1 MDKEWN
7 LTHIYPTQEDFEKD
21 LDYAQKVILPGIA
34 SLEGKLSEE
43 SQLRKYFD
51 FQRKA
56 TEVFNHLARFA
67 SRRSDLDKKNV
78 KNLADEAK
86 VENLF
91 HDFGSADSYSTPEIL
106 SLGKEKRD
114 NFFEKHPE
122 YKDFDFQVDKI
133 FRGEKFT
140 LPARQ
145 ERLLSYFAPL
155 EGRGAN
161 LYSQLSVGDYTPKKV
176 TLSNGKEVE
185 VNRSNWTS
193 LEGSL
198 ENQEDRKNVFLSLY
212 SWYNEHKNTYGEIY
226 NSVVQSELS
235 ERKARGY
242 SSILQE
248 HLYHNKIDESVFHN
262 LVEAANENA
271 EPLHK
276 YYEIRRKHFGL
287 EHHRSYDRFLSL
299 AKSEKKYTYEEAKSI
314 FFDSIKDYPS
324 DYQKKA
330 HEVLEEGYVD
340 VYPRNGKRTGG
351 YSSGSANVHPY
362 ILLNFNG
369 DLEDVFTLAHEAG
382 HSVHTRYSEEA
393 QPIVKQDYTIFV
405 AEIASTFNEHNL
417 LDYFRKNGTL
427 SKNDKIAL
435 LQKSIDEIVSTFYRQ
450 TLFAQYEYEISQKAE
465 KGEPINYQLL
475 SDERTKL
482 YKAYYGIDITKEE
495 LKPLVWAYIP
505 HLFYTPFYVYQYAT
519 SFTASRLIYQNF
531 RSGKK
536 DAFEN
541 YLKRLKS
548 GNSRYP
554 IDEVKLAGVD
564 LTKKEAFK
572 AVTGRRKEL
581 VDELESL
588 LEEEK

>member
-1 MDKEWN
+1 MDKVWN
-7 LTHIYPTQEDFEKD
+7 LTHIYKTQEDFEKD
-21 LDYAQKVILPGIA
+21 LDYAKKVILPGITE
-34 SLEGKLSEE
+34 LEGKLKNEE
-43 SQLRKYFD
+43 DLVKYFD
-51 FQRKA
+51 LERKA
-56 TEVFNHLARFA
+56 NEVLNHLGRFA
-67 SRRSDLDKKNV
+67 SRRSDLDKKDV
-78 KNLADEAK
+78 KNLSDLAK
-86 VENLF
+86 IDNLF
-91 HDFGSADSYSTPEIL
+91 NDFGSADSYSTPEIL
-106 SLGKEKRD
+106 SLGKEHREK
-114 NFFEKHPE
+114 FFINHPE
-122 YKDFDFQVDKI
+122 YKDFDFQVEKI

-140 LPARQ
+140 LPAVE
-145 ERLLSYFAPL
+145 ERLLSYYAPL
-155 EGRGAN
+155 EGSGSS
-161 LYSQLSVGDYTPKKV
+161 LYSQLSVGDYTPKKI
-176 TLSNGKEVE
+176 TLSSGKEVE

-198 ENQEDRKNVFLSLY
+198 ENPEDRKKVFLSLY

-276 YYEIRRKHFGL
+276 YYEIRRKYFGL
-287 EHHRSYDRFLSL
+287 DHHRSYDRFLSL
-299 AKSEKKYTYEEAKSI
+299 AKSEKKYTYEEAKEI
-314 FFDSIKDYPS
+314 FFDSIKDYPE

-330 HEVLEEGYVD
+330 QDVLAEGYVD
-340 VYPRNGKRTGG
+340 VYPRSGKRTGG

-382 HSVHTRYSEEA
+382 HSVHTLYSEEA
-393 QPIVKQDYTIFV
+393 QPLVKQDYTIFV

-417 LDYFRKNGTL
+417 LDYFRKSKSL

-435 LQKSIDEIVSTFYRQ
+435 LQKSIDQIVSTFYRQ

-465 KGEPINYQLL
+465 KGEPINYQVL

-482 YKAYYGIDITKEE
+482 YKAYYGIDITEEE

-519 SFTASRLIYQNF
+519 SFTASMLIYKNF
-531 RSGKK
+531 RSGPK
-536 DAFEN
+536 DAFNN
-541 YLKRLKS
+541 YLKMLKS
-548 GNSRYP
+548 GGSRYP

-564 LTKKEAFK
+564 LTKKEAFS

-581 VDELESL
+581 VEELDKL
-588 LEEEK
+588 LNE

>member
-1 MDKEWN
+1 MDKVWN
-7 LTHIYPTQEDFEKD
+7 LTHIYKTQEDFEKD
-21 LDYAQKVILPGIA
+21 LDYAKKVILPGITE
-34 SLEGKLSEE
+34 LEGKLKNEE
-43 SQLRKYFD
+43 DLVKYFD
-51 FQRKA
+51 LERKA
-56 TEVFNHLARFA
+56 SEVLNHLGRFA
-67 SRRSDLDKKNV
+67 SRRSDLDKKDV
-78 KNLADEAK
+78 KNLSDLAK
-86 VENLF
+86 IDNLF
-91 HDFGSADSYSTPEIL
+91 NDFGSADSYSTPEIL
-106 SLGKEKRD
+106 SLGKEHREK
-114 NFFEKHPE
+114 FFINHPE
-122 YKDFDFQVDKI
+122 YKDFDFQVEKI

-140 LPARQ
+140 LPAVE
-145 ERLLSYFAPL
+145 ERLLSYYAPL
-155 EGRGAN
+155 EGSGSS
-161 LYSQLSVGDYTPKKV
+161 LYSQLSVGDYTPKKI
-176 TLSNGKEVE
+176 TLSSGKEVE

-198 ENQEDRKNVFLSLY
+198 ENPEDRKKVFLSLY

-276 YYEIRRKHFGL
+276 YYEIRRKYFGL
-287 EHHRSYDRFLSL
+287 DHHRSYDRFLSL
-299 AKSEKKYTYEEAKSI
+299 AKSEKKYTYEEAKEI
-314 FFDSIKDYPS
+314 FFDSIKDYPE

-330 HEVLEEGYVD
+330 QDVLAEGYVD
-340 VYPRNGKRTGG
+340 VYPRSGKRTGG

-382 HSVHTRYSEEA
+382 HSVHTMYSEEA
-393 QPIVKQDYTIFV
+393 QPLVKQDYTIFV

-417 LDYFRKNGTL
+417 LDYFRKSKSL

-435 LQKSIDEIVSTFYRQ
+435 LQKSIDQIVSTFYRQ

-465 KGEPINYQLL
+465 RGEPINYQVL

-482 YKAYYGIDITKEE
+482 YKAYYGINITEEE

-519 SFTASRLIYQNF
+519 SFTASMLIYKNF
-531 RSGKK
+531 RSGTK
-536 DAFEN
+536 DAFDN
-541 YLKRLKS
+541 YLKMLKS
-548 GNSRYP
+548 GGSRYP

-564 LTKKEAFK
+564 LTKKEAFS

-581 VDELESL
+581 VEELDKL
-588 LEEEK
+588 LNE

>member
-1 MDKEWN
+1 MDKVWN
-7 LTHIYPTQEDFEKD
+7 LTHIYKTQEDFEKD
-21 LDYAQKVILPGIA
+21 LDYAKKVILPGITE
-34 SLEGKLSEE
+34 LEGKLKNEE
-43 SQLRKYFD
+43 DLVKYFD
-51 FQRKA
+51 LERKA
-56 TEVFNHLARFA
+56 NEVLNHLGRFA
-67 SRRSDLDKKNV
+67 SRRSDLDKKDV
-78 KNLADEAK
+78 KNLSDLAK
-86 VENLF
+86 IDNLF
-91 HDFGSADSYSTPEIL
+91 NDFGSADSYSTPEIL
-106 SLGKEKRD
+106 SLGKEHREK
-114 NFFEKHPE
+114 FFINHPE
-122 YKDFDFQVDKI
+122 YKDFDFQVEKI

-140 LPARQ
+140 LPAVE
-145 ERLLSYFAPL
+145 ERLLSYYAPL
-155 EGRGAN
+155 EGSGSS
-161 LYSQLSVGDYTPKKV
+161 LYSQLSVGDYTPKKI
-176 TLSNGKEVE
+176 TLSSGKEVE

-198 ENQEDRKNVFLSLY
+198 ENPEDRKKVFLSLY

-276 YYEIRRKHFGL
+276 YYEIRRKYFGL
-287 EHHRSYDRFLSL
+287 DHHRSYDRFLSL
-299 AKSEKKYTYEEAKSI
+299 AKSEKKYTYEEAKEI
-314 FFDSIKDYPS
+314 FFDSIKDYPE

-330 HEVLEEGYVD
+330 LDVLAEGYVD
-340 VYPRNGKRTGG
+340 VYPRSGKRTGG

-382 HSVHTRYSEEA
+382 HSVHTLYSEEA
-393 QPIVKQDYTIFV
+393 QPLVKQDYTIFV

-417 LDYFRKNGTL
+417 LDYFRKSKSL

-435 LQKSIDEIVSTFYRQ
+435 LQKSIDQIVSTFYRQ

-465 KGEPINYQLL
+465 RGEPINYQVL

-482 YKAYYGIDITKEE
+482 YKAYYGIDITEEE

-519 SFTASRLIYQNF
+519 SFTASMLIYKNF
-531 RSGKK
+531 RSGAK
-536 DAFEN
+536 DAFNN
-541 YLKRLKS
+541 YLKMLKS
-548 GNSRYP
+548 GGSRYP

-564 LTKKEAFK
+564 LTKKEAFS

-581 VDELESL
+581 VEELDKL
-588 LEEEK
+588 LNE

>member
-1 MDKEWN
+1 MDKVWN
-7 LTHIYPTQEDFEKD
+7 LTHIYKTQEDFEKD
-21 LDYAQKVILPGIA
+21 LDYAKKVILPGITE
-34 SLEGKLSEE
+34 LEGKLKNEE
-43 SQLRKYFD
+43 DLVKYFD
-51 FQRKA
+51 LERKA
-56 TEVFNHLARFA
+56 SEVLNHLGRFA
-67 SRRSDLDKKNV
+67 SRRSDLDKKDV
-78 KNLADEAK
+78 KNLSDLAK
-86 VENLF
+86 IDNLF
-91 HDFGSADSYSTPEIL
+91 NDFGSADSYSTPEIL
-106 SLGKEKRD
+106 SLGKEHREK
-114 NFFEKHPE
+114 FFINHPE
-122 YKDFDFQVDKI
+122 YKDFDFQVEKI

-140 LPARQ
+140 LPAVE
-145 ERLLSYFAPL
+145 ERLLSYYAPL
-155 EGRGAN
+155 EGSGSS
-161 LYSQLSVGDYTPKKV
+161 LYSQLSVGDYTPKKI
-176 TLSNGKEVE
+176 TLSSGKEVE

-198 ENQEDRKNVFLSLY
+198 ENPEDRKKVFLSLY

-276 YYEIRRKHFGL
+276 YYEIRRKYFGL
-287 EHHRSYDRFLSL
+287 DHHRSYDRFLSL
-299 AKSEKKYTYEEAKSI
+299 AKSEKKYTYEEAKEI
-314 FFDSIKDYPS
+314 FFDSIKDYPE

-330 HEVLEEGYVD
+330 QDVLAEGYVD
-340 VYPRNGKRTGG
+340 VYPRSGKRTGG

-382 HSVHTRYSEEA
+382 HSVHTLYSEEA
-393 QPIVKQDYTIFV
+393 QPLVKQDYTIFV

-417 LDYFRKNGTL
+417 LDYFRKSKSL

-435 LQKSIDEIVSTFYRQ
+435 LQKSIDQIVSTFYRQ

-465 KGEPINYQLL
+465 RGEPINYQVL

-482 YKAYYGIDITKEE
+482 YKAYYGIDITEEE

-519 SFTASRLIYQNF
+519 SFTASMLIYKNF
-531 RSGKK
+531 RSGTK
-536 DAFEN
+536 DAFDN
-541 YLKRLKS
+541 YLKMLKS
-548 GNSRYP
+548 GGSRYP

-564 LTKKEAFK
+564 LTKKEAFS

-581 VDELESL
+581 VEELYKL
-588 LEEEK
+588 LNE

>member
-1 MDKEWN
+1 MDKVWN
-7 LTHIYPTQEDFEKD
+7 LTHIYKTQEDFEKD
-21 LDYAQKVILPGIA
+21 LDYAKKVILPGITE
-34 SLEGKLSEE
+34 LEGKLKNDED
-43 SQLRKYFD
+43 LVKYFD
-51 FQRKA
+51 LERKA
-56 TEVFNHLARFA
+56 NEVLNHLGRFA
-67 SRRSDLDKKNV
+67 SRRSDLDKKDV
-78 KNLADEAK
+78 KNLSDLAK
-86 VENLF
+86 IDNLF
-91 HDFGSADSYSTPEIL
+91 NDFGSADSYSTPEIL
-106 SLGKEKRD
+106 SLGKEHREK
-114 NFFEKHPE
+114 FFINHPE
-122 YKDFDFQVDKI
+122 YKDFDFQVEKI

-140 LPARQ
+140 LPAVE
-145 ERLLSYFAPL
+145 ERLLSYYAPL
-155 EGRGAN
+155 EGSGSS
-161 LYSQLSVGDYTPKKV
+161 LYSQLSVGDYTPKKI
-176 TLSNGKEVE
+176 TLSSGKEVE

-198 ENQEDRKNVFLSLY
+198 ENPEDRKKVFLRLY

-226 NSVVQSELS
+226 NSVVQGELS

-276 YYEIRRKHFGL
+276 YYEIRRKYFGL
-287 EHHRSYDRFLSL
+287 DHHRSYDRFLSL
-299 AKSEKKYTYEEAKSI
+299 AKSEKKYTYEEAKEI
-314 FFDSIKDYPS
+314 FFDSIKDYPE

-330 HEVLEEGYVD
+330 QDVLAEGYVD
-340 VYPRNGKRTGG
+340 VYPRSGKRTGG

-382 HSVHTRYSEEA
+382 HSVHTMYSEEA
-393 QPIVKQDYTIFV
+393 QPLVKQDYTIFV

-417 LDYFRKNGTL
+417 LDYFRKSKSL

-435 LQKSIDEIVSTFYRQ
+435 LQKSIDQIVSTFYRQ

-465 KGEPINYQLL
+465 KGEPINYQVL

-482 YKAYYGIDITKEE
+482 YKAYYGIDITEEE

-519 SFTASRLIYQNF
+519 SFTASMLIYKNF
-531 RSGKK
+531 RSGRK
-536 DAFEN
+536 DAFDN
-541 YLKRLKS
+541 YLKMLKS
-548 GNSRYP
+548 GGSRYP

-564 LTKKEAFK
+564 LTKKEAFS

-581 VDELESL
+581 VEELDKL
-588 LEEEK
+588 LNE

>member
-1 MDKEWN
+1 MDKIWN
-7 LTHIYPTQEDFEKD
+7 LTHIYKTQEDFEKD
-21 LDYAQKVILPGIA
+21 LDYAKKVILPGITE
-34 SLEGKLSEE
+34 LEGKLKNEE
-43 SQLRKYFD
+43 DLVKYFD
-51 FQRKA
+51 LERKA
-56 TEVFNHLARFA
+56 NEVLNHLGRFA
-67 SRRSDLDKKNV
+67 SRRSDLDKKDV
-78 KNLADEAK
+78 KNLSDLAK
-86 VENLF
+86 IDNLF
-91 HDFGSADSYSTPEIL
+91 NDFGSADSYSTPEIL
-106 SLGKEKRD
+106 SLGKEHREK
-114 NFFEKHPE
+114 FFINHPE
-122 YKDFDFQVDKI
+122 YKDFDFQVEKI

-140 LPARQ
+140 LPAVE
-145 ERLLSYFAPL
+145 ERLLSYYAPL
-155 EGRGAN
+155 EGSGSS
-161 LYSQLSVGDYTPKKV
+161 LYSQLSVGDYTPKKI
-176 TLSNGKEVE
+176 TLSSGKEVE

-198 ENQEDRKNVFLSLY
+198 ENPEDRKKVFLSLY

-276 YYEIRRKHFGL
+276 YYEIRRKYFGL
-287 EHHRSYDRFLSL
+287 DHHRSYDRFLSL
-299 AKSEKKYTYEEAKSI
+299 AKSEKKYTYEEAKEI
-314 FFDSIKDYPS
+314 FFDSIKDYPE

-330 HEVLEEGYVD
+330 QDVLAEGYVD
-340 VYPRNGKRTGG
+340 VYPRSGKRTGG

-382 HSVHTRYSEEA
+382 HSVHTLYSEEA
-393 QPIVKQDYTIFV
+393 QPLVKQDYTIFV

-417 LDYFRKNGTL
+417 LDYFRKSKSL

-435 LQKSIDEIVSTFYRQ
+435 LQKSIDQIVSTFYRQ

-465 KGEPINYQLL
+465 RGEPINYQVL

-482 YKAYYGIDITKEE
+482 YKAYYGIDITEEE

-519 SFTASRLIYQNF
+519 SFTASMLIYKNF
-531 RSGKK
+531 RSGTK
-536 DAFEN
+536 DAFDN
-541 YLKRLKS
+541 YLKMLKS
-548 GNSRYP
+548 GGSRYP

-564 LTKKEAFK
+564 LTKKEAFS

-581 VDELESL
+581 VEELDKL
-588 LEEEK
+588 LNE

>member
-1 MDKEWN
+1 MDKVWN
-7 LTHIYPTQEDFEKD
+7 LTHIYKTQEDFEKD
-21 LDYAQKVILPGIA
+21 LDYAKKVILPGITE
-34 SLEGKLSEE
+34 LEGKLKNEE
-43 SQLRKYFD
+43 DLVKYFD
-51 FQRKA
+51 LERKA
-56 TEVFNHLARFA
+56 NEVLNHLGRFA
-67 SRRSDLDKKNV
+67 SRRSDLDKKDV
-78 KNLADEAK
+78 KNLSDLAK
-86 VENLF
+86 IDNLF
-91 HDFGSADSYSTPEIL
+91 NDFGSADSYSTPEIL
-106 SLGKEKRD
+106 SLGKEHREK
-114 NFFEKHPE
+114 FFLNHPE
-122 YKDFDFQVDKI
+122 YKDFDFQVEKI

-140 LPARQ
+140 LPAVE
-145 ERLLSYFAPL
+145 ERLLSYYAPL
-155 EGRGAN
+155 EGSGSS
-161 LYSQLSVGDYTPKKV
+161 LYSRLSVGDYTPKKI
-176 TLSNGKEVE
+176 TLSSGKEVE

-198 ENQEDRKNVFLSLY
+198 ENPEDRKKVFLSLY

-276 YYEIRRKHFGL
+276 YYEIRRKYFGL
-287 EHHRSYDRFLSL
+287 DHHRSYDRFLSL
-299 AKSEKKYTYEEAKSI
+299 AKSEKKYTYEEAKEI
-314 FFDSIKDYPS
+314 FFDSIKDYPE

-330 HEVLEEGYVD
+330 QDVLAEGYVD
-340 VYPRNGKRTGG
+340 VYPRSGKRTGG

-382 HSVHTRYSEEA
+382 HSVHTLYSEEA
-393 QPIVKQDYTIFV
+393 QPLVKQDYTIFV

-417 LDYFRKNGTL
+417 LDYFRKSKSL

-435 LQKSIDEIVSTFYRQ
+435 LQKSIDQIVSTFYRQ

-465 KGEPINYQLL
+465 RGEPINYQVL

-482 YKAYYGIDITKEE
+482 YKAYYGIDITEEE

-519 SFTASRLIYQNF
+519 SFTASMLIYKNF
-531 RSGKK
+531 RSGTK
-536 DAFEN
+536 DAFDN
-541 YLKRLKS
+541 YLKMLKS
-548 GNSRYP
+548 GGSRYP

-564 LTKKEAFK
+564 LTKKEAFS

-581 VDELESL
+581 VEELDKL
-588 LEEEK
+588 LNE

>member
-1 MDKEWN
+1 MDKVWN
-7 LTHIYPTQEDFEKD
+7 LTHIYKTQEDFEKD
-21 LDYAQKVILPGIA
+21 LDYAKKVILPGITE
-34 SLEGKLSEE
+34 LEGKLKNEE
-43 SQLRKYFD
+43 DLVKYFD
-51 FQRKA
+51 LERKA
-56 TEVFNHLARFA
+56 NEVLNHLGRFA
-67 SRRSDLDKKNV
+67 SRRSDLDKKDV
-78 KNLADEAK
+78 KNLSDLAK
-86 VENLF
+86 IDNLF
-91 HDFGSADSYSTPEIL
+91 NDFGSADSYSTPEIL
-106 SLGKEKRD
+106 SLGKEHREK
-114 NFFEKHPE
+114 FFLNHPE
-122 YKDFDFQVDKI
+122 YKDFDFQVEKI

-140 LPARQ
+140 LPAIE
-145 ERLLSYFAPL
+145 ERLLSYYAPL
-155 EGRGAN
+155 EGSGSS
-161 LYSQLSVGDYTPKKV
+161 LYSQLSVGDYTPKKI
-176 TLSNGKEVE
+176 TLSSGKEVE

-198 ENQEDRKNVFLSLY
+198 ENPEDRKKVFLSLY

-276 YYEIRRKHFGL
+276 YYEIRRKYFGL
-287 EHHRSYDRFLSL
+287 DHHRSYDRFLSL
-299 AKSEKKYTYEEAKSI
+299 AKSEKKYTYEEAKEI
-314 FFDSIKDYPS
+314 FFDSIKDYPE

-330 HEVLEEGYVD
+330 QDVLAEGYVD
-340 VYPRNGKRTGG
+340 VYPRSGKRTGG

-382 HSVHTRYSEEA
+382 HSVHTLYSEEA
-393 QPIVKQDYTIFV
+393 QPLVKQDYTIFV

-417 LDYFRKNGTL
+417 LDYFRKSKSL

-435 LQKSIDEIVSTFYRQ
+435 LQKSIDQIVSTFYRQ

-465 KGEPINYQLL
+465 RGEPINYQVL

-482 YKAYYGIDITKEE
+482 YKAYYGIDITEEE

-519 SFTASRLIYQNF
+519 SFTASMLIYKNF
-531 RSGKK
+531 RSGTK
-536 DAFEN
+536 DAFDN
-541 YLKRLKS
+541 YLKMLKS
-548 GNSRYP
+548 GGSRYP

-564 LTKKEAFK
+564 LTKKEAFS

-581 VDELESL
+581 VEELDKL
-588 LEEEK
+588 LNE

>member
-1 MDKEWN
+1 MDKVWN
-7 LTHIYPTQEDFEKD
+7 LTHIYKTQEDFEKD
-21 LDYAQKVILPGIA
+21 LDYAKKVILPGITE
-34 SLEGKLSEE
+34 LEGKLKNEE
-43 SQLRKYFD
+43 DLVKYFD
-51 FQRKA
+51 LERKA
-56 TEVFNHLARFA
+56 NEVLNHLGRFA
-67 SRRSDLDKKNV
+67 SRRSDLDKKDV
-78 KNLADEAK
+78 KNLSDLAK
-86 VENLF
+86 IDNLF
-91 HDFGSADSYSTPEIL
+91 NDFGSADSYSTPEIL
-106 SLGKEKRD
+106 SLGKEHREK
-114 NFFEKHPE
+114 FFINHPE
-122 YKDFDFQVDKI
+122 YKDFDFQVEKI

-140 LPARQ
+140 LPAVE
-145 ERLLSYFAPL
+145 ERLLSYYAPL
-155 EGRGAN
+155 EGSGSS
-161 LYSQLSVGDYTPKKV
+161 LYSQLSVGDYTPKKI
-176 TLSNGKEVE
+176 TLSSGKEVE

-198 ENQEDRKNVFLSLY
+198 ENPEDRKKVFLSLY

-276 YYEIRRKHFGL
+276 YYEIRRKYFGL
-287 EHHRSYDRFLSL
+287 DHHRSYDRFLSL
-299 AKSEKKYTYEEAKSI
+299 AKSEKKYTYEEAKEI
-314 FFDSIKDYPS
+314 FFDSIKDYPE

-330 HEVLEEGYVD
+330 LDVLAEGYVD
-340 VYPRNGKRTGG
+340 VYPRSGKRTGG

-382 HSVHTRYSEEA
+382 HSVHTLYSEEA
-393 QPIVKQDYTIFV
+393 QPLVKQDYTIFV

-417 LDYFRKNGTL
+417 LDYFRKSKSL

-435 LQKSIDEIVSTFYRQ
+435 LQKSIDQIVSTFYRQ

-465 KGEPINYQLL
+465 RGEPINYQVL

-482 YKAYYGIDITKEE
+482 YKAYYGIDITEEE

-519 SFTASRLIYQNF
+519 SFTASMLIYKNF
-531 RSGKK
+531 RNGTK
-536 DAFEN
+536 DAFDN
-541 YLKRLKS
+541 YLKMLKS
-548 GNSRYP
+548 GGSRYP

-564 LTKKEAFK
+564 LTKKEAFS

-581 VDELESL
+581 VEELDKL
-588 LEEEK
+588 LNE

>member
-1 MDKEWN
+1 MDKVWN
-7 LTHIYPTQEDFEKD
+7 LTHIYKTQEDFEKD
-21 LDYAQKVILPGIA
+21 LDYAKKVILPGITE
-34 SLEGKLSEE
+34 LEGKLKNEE
-43 SQLRKYFD
+43 DLVKYFD
-51 FQRKA
+51 LERKA
-56 TEVFNHLARFA
+56 NEVLNHLGRFA

-78 KNLADEAK
+78 KNLSDLAK
-86 VENLF
+86 IDNLF
-91 HDFGSADSYSTPEIL
+91 NDFGSADSYSTPEIL
-106 SLGKEKRD
+106 SLGKEHREK
-114 NFFEKHPE
+114 FFINHPE
-122 YKDFDFQVDKI
+122 YKDFDFQVEKI

-140 LPARQ
+140 LPAVE
-145 ERLLSYFAPL
+145 ERLLSYYAPL
-155 EGRGAN
+155 EGSGSS
-161 LYSQLSVGDYTPKKV
+161 LYSQLSVGDYTPKKI
-176 TLSNGKEVE
+176 TLSSGKEVE

-198 ENQEDRKNVFLSLY
+198 ENPEDRKKVFLSLY

-276 YYEIRRKHFGL
+276 YYEIRRKYFGL
-287 EHHRSYDRFLSL
+287 DHHRSYDCFLSL
-299 AKSEKKYTYEEAKSI
+299 AKSEKKYTYEEAKEI
-314 FFDSIKDYPS
+314 FFDSIKDYPE

-330 HEVLEEGYVD
+330 QDVLAEGYVD
-340 VYPRNGKRTGG
+340 VYPRSGKRTGG

-382 HSVHTRYSEEA
+382 HSVHTMYSEEA
-393 QPIVKQDYTIFV
+393 QPLVKQDYTIFV

-417 LDYFRKNGTL
+417 LDYFRKSKSL

-435 LQKSIDEIVSTFYRQ
+435 LQKSIDQIVSTFYRQ

-465 KGEPINYQLL
+465 RGEPINYQVL

-482 YKAYYGIDITKEE
+482 YKAYYGIDITEEE

-519 SFTASRLIYQNF
+519 SFTASMLIYKNF
-531 RSGKK
+531 RSGTK
-536 DAFEN
+536 DAFDN
-541 YLKRLKS
+541 YLKMLKS
-548 GNSRYP
+548 GGSRYP

-564 LTKKEAFK
+564 LTKKEAFS

-581 VDELESL
+581 VEELDKL
-588 LEEEK
+588 LNE

>member
-1 MDKEWN
+1 MDKVWN
-7 LTHIYPTQEDFEKD
+7 LTHIYKTQEDFEKD
-21 LDYAQKVILPGIA
+21 LDYAKKVILPGITE
-34 SLEGKLSEE
+34 LEGKLKNEE
-43 SQLRKYFD
+43 DLVKYFD
-51 FQRKA
+51 LERKA
-56 TEVFNHLARFA
+56 NEVLNHLGRFA
-67 SRRSDLDKKNV
+67 SRRSDLDKKDV
-78 KNLADEAK
+78 KNLSDLAK
-86 VENLF
+86 IDNLF
-91 HDFGSADSYSTPEIL
+91 NDFGSADSYSTPEIL
-106 SLGKEKRD
+106 SLGKEHREK
-114 NFFEKHPE
+114 FFINHPE
-122 YKDFDFQVDKI
+122 YKDFDFQVEKI

-140 LPARQ
+140 LPAVE
-145 ERLLSYFAPL
+145 ERLLSYYAPL
-155 EGRGAN
+155 EGSGSS
-161 LYSQLSVGDYTPKKV
+161 LYSQLSVGDYTPKKI
-176 TLSNGKEVE
+176 TLSSGKEVE

-198 ENQEDRKNVFLSLY
+198 ENPEDRKKVFLSLD

-276 YYEIRRKHFGL
+276 YYEIRRKYFGL
-287 EHHRSYDRFLSL
+287 DHHRSYDRFLSL
-299 AKSEKKYTYEEAKSI
+299 AKSEKKYTYEEAKEI
-314 FFDSIKDYPS
+314 FFDSIKDYPE

-330 HEVLEEGYVD
+330 QDVLAEGYVD
-340 VYPRNGKRTGG
+340 VYPRSGKRTGG

-382 HSVHTRYSEEA
+382 HSVHTLYSEEA
-393 QPIVKQDYTIFV
+393 QPLVKQDYTIFV

-417 LDYFRKNGTL
+417 LDYFRKSKSL

-435 LQKSIDEIVSTFYRQ
+435 LQKSIDQIVSTFYRQ

-465 KGEPINYQLL
+465 RGEPINYQVL

-482 YKAYYGIDITKEE
+482 YKAYYGIDITEEE

-519 SFTASRLIYQNF
+519 SFTASMLIYKNF
-531 RSGKK
+531 RSGTK
-536 DAFEN
+536 DAFDN
-541 YLKRLKS
+541 YLKMLKS
-548 GNSRYP
+548 GGSRYP

-564 LTKKEAFK
+564 LTKKEAFS

-581 VDELESL
+581 VEELDKL
-588 LEEEK
+588 LNE

>member
-1 MDKEWN
+1 MDKVWN
-7 LTHIYPTQEDFEKD
+7 LTHIYKTQEDFEKD
-21 LDYAQKVILPGIA
+21 LDYAKKVILPGITE
-34 SLEGKLSEE
+34 LEGKLKNEE
-43 SQLRKYFD
+43 DLVKYFD
-51 FQRKA
+51 LERKA
-56 TEVFNHLARFA
+56 NEVLNHLGRFA

-78 KNLADEAK
+78 KNLSDLAK
-86 VENLF
+86 IDNLF
-91 HDFGSADSYSTPEIL
+91 NDFGSADSYSTPEIL
-106 SLGKEKRD
+106 SLGKEHREK
-114 NFFEKHPE
+114 FFINHPE
-122 YKDFDFQVDKI
+122 YKDFDFQVEKI

-140 LPARQ
+140 LPAVE
-145 ERLLSYFAPL
+145 ERLLSYYAPL
-155 EGRGAN
+155 EGSGSS
-161 LYSQLSVGDYTPKKV
+161 LYSQLSVGDYTPKKI
-176 TLSNGKEVE
+176 TLSSGKEVE

-198 ENQEDRKNVFLSLY
+198 ENPEDRKKVFLSLY

-276 YYEIRRKHFGL
+276 YYEIRRKYFGL
-287 EHHRSYDRFLSL
+287 DHHRSYDRFLSL
-299 AKSEKKYTYEEAKSI
+299 AKSEKKYTYEEAKEI
-314 FFDSIKDYPS
+314 FFDSIKDYPE

-330 HEVLEEGYVD
+330 QDVLAEGYVD
-340 VYPRNGKRTGG
+340 VYPRSGKRTGG

-382 HSVHTRYSEEA
+382 HSVHTMYSEEA
-393 QPIVKQDYTIFV
+393 QPLVKQDYTIFV

-417 LDYFRKNGTL
+417 LDYFRKSKSL

-435 LQKSIDEIVSTFYRQ
+435 LQKSIDQIVSTFYRQ

-465 KGEPINYQLL
+465 RGEPINYQVL

-482 YKAYYGIDITKEE
+482 YKAYYGIDITEEE

-519 SFTASRLIYQNF
+519 SFTASMLIYKNF
-531 RSGKK
+531 RSGTK
-536 DAFEN
+536 DAFGN
-541 YLKRLKS
+541 YLKMLKS
-548 GNSRYP
+548 GGSRYP

-564 LTKKEAFK
+564 LTKKEAFS

-581 VDELESL
+581 VEELDKL
-588 LEEEK
+588 LNE

>member
-1 MDKEWN
+1 MDKVWN
-7 LTHIYPTQEDFEKD
+7 LTHIYKTQEDFEKD
-21 LDYAQKVILPGIA
+21 LDYAKKVILPGITE
-34 SLEGKLSEE
+34 LEGKLKNEE
-43 SQLRKYFD
+43 DLVKYFD
-51 FQRKA
+51 LERKA
-56 TEVFNHLARFA
+56 SEVLNHLGRFA
-67 SRRSDLDKKNV
+67 SRRSDLDKKDV
-78 KNLADEAK
+78 KNLSDLAK
-86 VENLF
+86 IDNLF
-91 HDFGSADSYSTPEIL
+91 NDFGSADSYSTPEIL
-106 SLGKEKRD
+106 SLGKEHREK
-114 NFFEKHPE
+114 FFINHPE
-122 YKDFDFQVDKI
+122 YKDFDFQVEKI

-140 LPARQ
+140 LPAVE
-145 ERLLSYFAPL
+145 ERLLSYYAPL
-155 EGRGAN
+155 EGSGSS
-161 LYSQLSVGDYTPKKV
+161 LYSQLSVGDYTPKKI
-176 TLSNGKEVE
+176 TLSSGKEVE

-198 ENQEDRKNVFLSLY
+198 ENPEDRKKVFLSLY

-276 YYEIRRKHFGL
+276 YYEIRRKYFGL
-287 EHHRSYDRFLSL
+287 DHHRSYDRFLSL
-299 AKSEKKYTYEEAKSI
+299 AKSEKKYTYEEAKEI
-314 FFDSIKDYPS
+314 FFDSIKDYPE

-330 HEVLEEGYVD
+330 QDVLAEGYVD
-340 VYPRNGKRTGG
+340 VYPRSGKRTGG

-382 HSVHTRYSEEA
+382 HSVHTMYSEEA
-393 QPIVKQDYTIFV
+393 QPLVKQDYTIFV

-417 LDYFRKNGTL
+417 LDYFRKSKSL

-435 LQKSIDEIVSTFYRQ
+435 LQKSIDQIVSTFYRQ

-465 KGEPINYQLL
+465 RGEPINYQVL
-475 SDERTKL
+475 SDERAKL
-482 YKAYYGIDITKEE
+482 YKAYYGIDITEEE

-519 SFTASRLIYQNF
+519 SFTASMLIYKNF
-531 RSGKK
+531 RSGAK
-536 DAFEN
+536 DAFDN
-541 YLKRLKS
+541 YLKMLKS
-548 GNSRYP
+548 GGSRYP
-554 IDEVKLAGVD
+554 IDEAKLAGVD
-564 LTKKEAFK
+564 LTKKEAFS

-581 VDELESL
+581 VEELDKL
-588 LEEEK
+588 LNE

>member
-1 MDKEWN
+1 MDKVWN
-7 LTHIYPTQEDFEKD
+7 LTHIYKTQEDFEKD
-21 LDYAQKVILPGIA
+21 LDYAKKVILPGITE
-34 SLEGKLSEE
+34 LEGKLKNEE
-43 SQLRKYFD
+43 DLVKYFD
-51 FQRKA
+51 LERKA
-56 TEVFNHLARFA
+56 NEVLNHLGRFA

-78 KNLADEAK
+78 KNLSDLAK
-86 VENLF
+86 IDNLF
-91 HDFGSADSYSTPEIL
+91 NDFGSADSYSTPEIL
-106 SLGKEKRD
+106 SLGKEHREK
-114 NFFEKHPE
+114 FFINHPE
-122 YKDFDFQVDKI
+122 YKDFDFQVEKI

-140 LPARQ
+140 LPAVE
-145 ERLLSYFAPL
+145 ERLLSYYAPL
-155 EGRGAN
+155 EGSGSS
-161 LYSQLSVGDYTPKKV
+161 LYSQLSVGDYTPKKI
-176 TLSNGKEVE
+176 TLSSGKEVE

-198 ENQEDRKNVFLSLY
+198 ENPEDRKKVFLSLY

-276 YYEIRRKHFGL
+276 YYEIRRKYFGL
-287 EHHRSYDRFLSL
+287 DHHRSYDRFLSL
-299 AKSEKKYTYEEAKSI
+299 AKSEKKYTYEEAKEI
-314 FFDSIKDYPS
+314 FFDSIKDYPE

-330 HEVLEEGYVD
+330 QDVLAEGYVD
-340 VYPRNGKRTGG
+340 VYPRSGKRTGG

-382 HSVHTRYSEEA
+382 HSVHTMYSEEA
-393 QPIVKQDYTIFV
+393 QPLVKQDYTIFV

-417 LDYFRKNGTL
+417 LDYFRKSKSL

-435 LQKSIDEIVSTFYRQ
+435 LQKSIDQIVSTFYRQ

-465 KGEPINYQLL
+465 RGEPINYQVL

-482 YKAYYGIDITKEE
+482 YKAYYGIDITEEE

-519 SFTASRLIYQNF
+519 SFTASMLIYKNF
-531 RSGKK
+531 RSGTK
-536 DAFEN
+536 DAFDN
-541 YLKRLKS
+541 YLKMLKS
-548 GNSRYP
+548 GGSRYP

-564 LTKKEAFK
+564 LTKKEAFS

-581 VDELESL
+581 VEELDKL
-588 LEEEK
+588 LNK

>member
-1 MDKEWN
+1 MDKVWN
-7 LTHIYPTQEDFEKD
+7 LTHIYKTQEDFEKD
-21 LDYAQKVILPGIA
+21 LDYAKKVILPGITE
-34 SLEGKLSEE
+34 LEGKLKNEE
-43 SQLRKYFD
+43 DLVKYFD
-51 FQRKA
+51 LERKA
-56 TEVFNHLARFA
+56 NEVLNHLGRFA
-67 SRRSDLDKKNV
+67 SRRSDLDKKDV
-78 KNLADEAK
+78 KNLSDLAK
-86 VENLF
+86 IDNLF
-91 HDFGSADSYSTPEIL
+91 NDFGSADSYSTPEIL
-106 SLGKEKRD
+106 SLGKEHREK
-114 NFFEKHPE
+114 FFINHPE
-122 YKDFDFQVDKI
+122 YKDFDFQVEKI

-140 LPARQ
+140 LPAVE
-145 ERLLSYFAPL
+145 ERLLSYYAPL
-155 EGRGAN
+155 EGSGSS
-161 LYSQLSVGDYTPKKV
+161 LYSQLSVGDYTPKKI
-176 TLSNGKEVE
+176 TLSSGKEVE

-198 ENQEDRKNVFLSLY
+198 ENPEDRKKVFLSLY

-276 YYEIRRKHFGL
+276 YYEIRRKYFGL
-287 EHHRSYDRFLSL
+287 DHHRSYDRFLSL
-299 AKSEKKYTYEEAKSI
+299 AKSEKKYTYEEAKEI
-314 FFDSIKDYPS
+314 FFDSIKDYPE

-330 HEVLEEGYVD
+330 QDVLAEGYVD
-340 VYPRNGKRTGG
+340 VYPRSGKRTGG

-382 HSVHTRYSEEA
+382 HSVHTLYSEEA
-393 QPIVKQDYTIFV
+393 QPLVKQDYTIFV

-417 LDYFRKNGTL
+417 LDYFRKSKSL

-435 LQKSIDEIVSTFYRQ
+435 LQKSIDQIVSTFYRQ

-465 KGEPINYQLL
+465 RGEPINYQVL

-482 YKAYYGIDITKEE
+482 YKAYYGIDITEEE

-519 SFTASRLIYQNF
+519 SFTASMLIYKNF
-531 RSGKK
+531 RSGTK
-536 DAFEN
+536 DAFDN
-541 YLKRLKS
+541 YLKMLKS
-548 GNSRYP
+548 GGSRYP

-564 LTKKEAFK
+564 LTKKEAFS
-572 AVTGRRKEL
+572 AVTGRTKEL
-581 VDELESL
+581 VEELDKL
-588 LEEEK
+588 LNE

>member
-1 MDKEWN
+1 MDKVWN
-7 LTHIYPTQEDFEKD
+7 LTHIYKTQEDFEKD
-21 LDYAQKVILPGIA
+21 LDYAKKVILPGITE
-34 SLEGKLSEE
+34 LEGKLKNEE
-43 SQLRKYFD
+43 DLVKYFD
-51 FQRKA
+51 LERKA
-56 TEVFNHLARFA
+56 SEVLNHLGRFA
-67 SRRSDLDKKNV
+67 SRRSDLDKKDV
-78 KNLADEAK
+78 KNLSDLAK
-86 VENLF
+86 IDNLF
-91 HDFGSADSYSTPEIL
+91 NDFGSADSYSTPEIL
-106 SLGKEKRD
+106 SLGKEHREK
-114 NFFEKHPE
+114 FFINHPE
-122 YKDFDFQVDKI
+122 YKDFDFQVEKI

-140 LPARQ
+140 LPAVE
-145 ERLLSYFAPL
+145 ERLLSYYAPL
-155 EGRGAN
+155 EGSGSS
-161 LYSQLSVGDYTPKKV
+161 LYSQLSVGDYTPKKI
-176 TLSNGKEVE
+176 TLSSGKEVE

-198 ENQEDRKNVFLSLY
+198 ENPEDRKKVFLSLY

-276 YYEIRRKHFGL
+276 YYEIRRKYFGL
-287 EHHRSYDRFLSL
+287 DHHRSYDRFLSL
-299 AKSEKKYTYEEAKSI
+299 AKSEKKYTYEEAKEI
-314 FFDSIKDYPS
+314 FFDSIKDYPE

-330 HEVLEEGYVD
+330 QDVLAEGYVD
-340 VYPRNGKRTGG
+340 VYPRSGKRTGG

-382 HSVHTRYSEEA
+382 HSVHTLYSEEA
-393 QPIVKQDYTIFV
+393 QPLVKQDYTIFV

-417 LDYFRKNGTL
+417 LDYFRKSKSL

-435 LQKSIDEIVSTFYRQ
+435 LQKSIDQIVSTFYRQ

-465 KGEPINYQLL
+465 RGEPINYQVL

-482 YKAYYGIDITKEE
+482 YKAYYGIDITEEE

-519 SFTASRLIYQNF
+519 SFTASMLIYKNF
-531 RSGKK
+531 RSGTK
-536 DAFEN
+536 DAFDN
-541 YLKRLKS
+541 YLKMLKS
-548 GNSRYP
+548 GGSRYP

-564 LTKKEAFK
+564 LTKKEAFS

-581 VDELESL
+581 VEELDKL
-588 LEEEK
+588 LNE

>member
-1 MDKEWN
+1 MDKVWN
-7 LTHIYPTQEDFEKD
+7 LTHIYKTQEDFEKD
-21 LDYAQKVILPGIA
+21 LDYAKKVILPGITE
-34 SLEGKLSEE
+34 LEGKLKNEE
-43 SQLRKYFD
+43 DLVKYFD
-51 FQRKA
+51 LERKA
-56 TEVFNHLARFA
+56 SEVLNHLGRFA
-67 SRRSDLDKKNV
+67 SRRSDLDKKDV
-78 KNLADEAK
+78 KNLSDLAK
-86 VENLF
+86 IDNLF
-91 HDFGSADSYSTPEIL
+91 NDFGSADSYSTPEIL
-106 SLGKEKRD
+106 SLGKEHREK
-114 NFFEKHPE
+114 FFINHPE
-122 YKDFDFQVDKI
+122 YKDFDFQVEKI

-140 LPARQ
+140 LPAIE
-145 ERLLSYFAPL
+145 ERLLSYYAPL
-155 EGRGAN
+155 EGSGSS
-161 LYSQLSVGDYTPKKV
+161 LYSQLSVGDYTPKKI
-176 TLSNGKEVE
+176 TLSSGKEVE

-198 ENQEDRKNVFLSLY
+198 ENPEDRKKVFLSLY

-276 YYEIRRKHFGL
+276 YYEIRRKYFGL
-287 EHHRSYDRFLSL
+287 DHHRSYDRFLSL
-299 AKSEKKYTYEEAKSI
+299 AKSEKKYTYEEAKEI
-314 FFDSIKDYPS
+314 FFDSIKDYPE

-330 HEVLEEGYVD
+330 QDVLAEGYVD
-340 VYPRNGKRTGG
+340 VYPRSGKRTGG

-382 HSVHTRYSEEA
+382 HSVHTLYSEEA
-393 QPIVKQDYTIFV
+393 QPLVKQDYTIFV

-417 LDYFRKNGTL
+417 LDYFRKSKSL

-435 LQKSIDEIVSTFYRQ
+435 LQKSIDQIVSTFYRQ

-465 KGEPINYQLL
+465 RGEPINYQVL
-475 SDERTKL
+475 SDERAKL
-482 YKAYYGIDITKEE
+482 YKAYYGIDITEEE

-519 SFTASRLIYQNF
+519 SFTASMLIYKNF
-531 RSGKK
+531 RSGTK
-536 DAFEN
+536 DAFDN
-541 YLKRLKS
+541 YLKMLKS
-548 GNSRYP
+548 GGSRYP

-564 LTKKEAFK
+564 LTKKEAFS

-581 VDELESL
+581 VEELDKL
-588 LEEEK
+588 LNE

>member
-1 MDKEWN
+1 MDKVWN
-7 LTHIYPTQEDFEKD
+7 LTHIYKTQEDFEKD
-21 LDYAQKVILPGIA
+21 LDYAKKVILPGITE
-34 SLEGKLSEE
+34 LEGKLKNEE
-43 SQLRKYFD
+43 DLVKYFD
-51 FQRKA
+51 LERKA
-56 TEVFNHLARFA
+56 SEVLNHLGRFA

-78 KNLADEAK
+78 KNLSDLAK
-86 VENLF
+86 IDNLF
-91 HDFGSADSYSTPEIL
+91 NDFGSADSYSTPEIL
-106 SLGKEKRD
+106 SLGKEHREK
-114 NFFEKHPE
+114 FFINHPE
-122 YKDFDFQVDKI
+122 YKDFDFQVEKI

-140 LPARQ
+140 LPAVE
-145 ERLLSYFAPL
+145 ERLLSYYAPL
-155 EGRGAN
+155 EGSGSS
-161 LYSQLSVGDYTPKKV
+161 LYSQLSVGDYTPKKI
-176 TLSNGKEVE
+176 TLSSGKEVE

-198 ENQEDRKNVFLSLY
+198 ENPEDRKKVFLSLY

-276 YYEIRRKHFGL
+276 YYEIRRKYFGL
-287 EHHRSYDRFLSL
+287 DHHRSYDRFLSL
-299 AKSEKKYTYEEAKSI
+299 AKSEKKYTYEEAKEI
-314 FFDSIKDYPS
+314 FFDSIKDYPE

-330 HEVLEEGYVD
+330 QDVLAEGYVD
-340 VYPRNGKRTGG
+340 VYPRSGKRTGG

-382 HSVHTRYSEEA
+382 HSVHTLYSEEA
-393 QPIVKQDYTIFV
+393 QPLVKQDYTIFV

-417 LDYFRKNGTL
+417 LDYFRKSKSL

-435 LQKSIDEIVSTFYRQ
+435 LQKSIDQIVSTFYRQ

-465 KGEPINYQLL
+465 RGEPINYQVL

-482 YKAYYGIDITKEE
+482 YKAYYGIDITEEE

-519 SFTASRLIYQNF
+519 SFTASMLIYKNF
-531 RSGKK
+531 RSGTK
-536 DAFEN
+536 DAFDN
-541 YLKRLKS
+541 YLKMLKS
-548 GNSRYP
+548 GGSRYP

-564 LTKKEAFK
+564 LTKKEAFS

-581 VDELESL
+581 VEELDKL
-588 LEEEK
+588 LNE

>member
-1 MDKEWN
+1 MDKVWN
-7 LTHIYPTQEDFEKD
+7 LTHIYKTQEDFEKD
-21 LDYAQKVILPGIA
+21 LDYAKKVILPGITE
-34 SLEGKLSEE
+34 LEGKLKNEE
-43 SQLRKYFD
+43 DLVKYFD
-51 FQRKA
+51 LERKA
-56 TEVFNHLARFA
+56 SEVLNHLGRFA
-67 SRRSDLDKKNV
+67 SRRSDLDKKDV
-78 KNLADEAK
+78 KNLSDLAK
-86 VENLF
+86 IDNLF
-91 HDFGSADSYSTPEIL
+91 NDFGSADSYSTPEIL
-106 SLGKEKRD
+106 SLGKEHREK
-114 NFFEKHPE
+114 FFINHPE
-122 YKDFDFQVDKI
+122 YKDFDFQVEKI

-140 LPARQ
+140 LPAVE
-145 ERLLSYFAPL
+145 ERLLSYYAPL
-155 EGRGAN
+155 EGSGSS
-161 LYSQLSVGDYTPKKV
+161 LYSQLSVGDYTPKKI
-176 TLSNGKEVE
+176 TLSSGKEVE

-198 ENQEDRKNVFLSLY
+198 ENPEDRKKVFLSLY

-276 YYEIRRKHFGL
+276 YYEIRRKYFGL
-287 EHHRSYDRFLSL
+287 DHHRSYDRFLSL
-299 AKSEKKYTYEEAKSI
+299 AKSEKKYTYEEAKEI
-314 FFDSIKDYPS
+314 FFDSIKDYPE

-330 HEVLEEGYVD
+330 QDVLAEGYVD
-340 VYPRNGKRTGG
+340 VYPRSGKRTGG

-382 HSVHTRYSEEA
+382 HSVHTLYSEEA
-393 QPIVKQDYTIFV
+393 QPLVKQDYTIFV

-417 LDYFRKNGTL
+417 LDYFRKSKSL

-435 LQKSIDEIVSTFYRQ
+435 LQKSIDQIVSTFYRQ

-465 KGEPINYQLL
+465 KGEPINYQVL

-482 YKAYYGIDITKEE
+482 YKAYYGIDITEEE

-519 SFTASRLIYQNF
+519 SFTASMLIYKNF
-531 RSGKK
+531 RSGAK
-536 DAFEN
+536 DAFNN
-541 YLKRLKS
+541 YLKMLKS
-548 GNSRYP
+548 GGSRYP

-564 LTKKEAFK
+564 LTKKEAFS

-581 VDELESL
+581 VEELDKL
-588 LEEEK
+588 LNE

>member
-1 MDKEWN
+1 MDKVWN
-7 LTHIYPTQEDFEKD
+7 LTHIYKTQEDFEKD
-21 LDYAQKVILPGIA
+21 LDYAKKVILPGITE
-34 SLEGKLSEE
+34 LEGKLKNEE
-43 SQLRKYFD
+43 DLVKYFD
-51 FQRKA
+51 LERKA
-56 TEVFNHLARFA
+56 NEVLNHLGRFA

-78 KNLADEAK
+78 KNLSDLAK
-86 VENLF
+86 IDNLF
-91 HDFGSADSYSTPEIL
+91 NDFGSADSYSTPEIL
-106 SLGKEKRD
+106 SLGKEHREK
-114 NFFEKHPE
+114 FFLNHPE
-122 YKDFDFQVDKI
+122 YKDFDFQVEKI

-140 LPARQ
+140 LPAVE
-145 ERLLSYFAPL
+145 ERLLSYYAPL
-155 EGRGAN
+155 EGSGSS
-161 LYSQLSVGDYTPKKV
+161 LYSQLSVGDYTPKKI
-176 TLSNGKEVE
+176 TLSSGKEVE

-198 ENQEDRKNVFLSLY
+198 ENQEDRKKVFLSLY

-276 YYEIRRKHFGL
+276 YYEIRRKYFGL
-287 EHHRSYDRFLSL
+287 DHHRSYDRFLSL
-299 AKSEKKYTYEEAKSI
+299 AKSEKKYTYEEAKEI
-314 FFDSIKDYPS
+314 FFDSIKDYPE

-330 HEVLEEGYVD
+330 QDVLAEGYVD
-340 VYPRNGKRTGG
+340 VYPRSGKRTGG

-382 HSVHTRYSEEA
+382 HSVHTLYSEEA
-393 QPIVKQDYTIFV
+393 QPLVKQDYTIFV

-417 LDYFRKNGTL
+417 LDYFRKSKSL

-435 LQKSIDEIVSTFYRQ
+435 LQKSIDQIVSTFYRQ

-465 KGEPINYQLL
+465 RGEPINYQVL

-482 YKAYYGIDITKEE
+482 YKAYYGIDITEEE

-519 SFTASRLIYQNF
+519 SFTASMLIYKNF
-531 RSGKK
+531 RSGTK
-536 DAFEN
+536 DAFDN
-541 YLKRLKS
+541 YLKMLKS
-548 GNSRYP
+548 GGSRYP

-564 LTKKEAFK
+564 LTKKEAFS

-581 VDELESL
+581 VEELDKL
-588 LEEEK
+588 LNE

>member
-1 MDKEWN
+1 MDKVWN
-7 LTHIYPTQEDFEKD
+7 LTHIYKTQEDFEKD
-21 LDYAQKVILPGIA
+21 LDYAKKVILPGITE
-34 SLEGKLSEE
+34 LEGKLKNEE
-43 SQLRKYFD
+43 DLVKYFD
-51 FQRKA
+51 LERKA
-56 TEVFNHLARFA
+56 SEVLNHLGRFA
-67 SRRSDLDKKNV
+67 SRRSDLDKKDV
-78 KNLADEAK
+78 KNLSDLAK
-86 VENLF
+86 MDNLF
-91 HDFGSADSYSTPEIL
+91 NDFGSADSYSTPEIL
-106 SLGKEKRD
+106 SLGKEHREK
-114 NFFEKHPE
+114 FFINHPE
-122 YKDFDFQVDKI
+122 YKDFDFRVEKI

-140 LPARQ
+140 LPAVE
-145 ERLLSYFAPL
+145 ERLLSYYAPL
-155 EGRGAN
+155 EGSGSS
-161 LYSQLSVGDYTPKKV
+161 LYSQLSVGDYTPKKI
-176 TLSNGKEVE
+176 TLSSGKEVE

-198 ENQEDRKNVFLSLY
+198 ENPEDRKKVFLSLY

-276 YYEIRRKHFGL
+276 YYEIRRKYFGL
-287 EHHRSYDRFLSL
+287 DHHRSYDRFLSL
-299 AKSEKKYTYEEAKSI
+299 AKSEKKYTYEEAKEI
-314 FFDSIKDYPS
+314 FFDSIKDYPE
-324 DYQKKA
+324 DYQKKVQD
-330 HEVLEEGYVD
+330 VLAEGYVD
-340 VYPRNGKRTGG
+340 VYPRSGKRTGG

-382 HSVHTRYSEEA
+382 HSVHTLYSEEA
-393 QPIVKQDYTIFV
+393 QPLVKQDYTIFV

-417 LDYFRKNGTL
+417 LDYFRKSKSL

-435 LQKSIDEIVSTFYRQ
+435 LQKSIDQIVSTFYRQ

-465 KGEPINYQLL
+465 KGEPINYQVL

-482 YKAYYGIDITKEE
+482 YKAYYGIDITEEE

-519 SFTASRLIYQNF
+519 SFTASMLIYKNF
-531 RSGKK
+531 RSGAK
-536 DAFEN
+536 DAFNN
-541 YLKRLKS
+541 YLKMLKS
-548 GNSRYP
+548 GGSRYP

-564 LTKKEAFK
+564 LTKKEAFS

-581 VDELESL
+581 VEELDKL
-588 LEEEK
+588 LNE

>member
-1 MDKEWN
+1 MDKVWN
-7 LTHIYPTQEDFEKD
+7 LTHIYKTQEDFEKD
-21 LDYAQKVILPGIA
+21 LDYAKKVILPGITE
-34 SLEGKLSEE
+34 LEGKLKNEE
-43 SQLRKYFD
+43 DLVKYFD
-51 FQRKA
+51 LERKA
-56 TEVFNHLARFA
+56 NEVLNHLGRFA
-67 SRRSDLDKKNV
+67 SRRSDLDKKDV
-78 KNLADEAK
+78 KNLSDLAK
-86 VENLF
+86 IDNLF
-91 HDFGSADSYSTPEIL
+91 NDFGSADSYSTPEIL
-106 SLGKEKRD
+106 SLGKEHREK
-114 NFFEKHPE
+114 FFLNHPE
-122 YKDFDFQVDKI
+122 YKDFDFQVEKI

-140 LPARQ
+140 LPAVE
-145 ERLLSYFAPL
+145 ERLLSYYAPL
-155 EGRGAN
+155 EGSGSS
-161 LYSQLSVGDYTPKKV
+161 LYSQLSVGDYTPKKI
-176 TLSNGKEVE
+176 TLSSGKEVE

-193 LEGSL
+193 LEESL
-198 ENQEDRKNVFLSLY
+198 ENPEDRKKVFLSLY

-287 EHHRSYDRFLSL
+287 DHHRSYDRFLSL
-299 AKSEKKYTYEEAKSI
+299 AKSEKKYTYEEAKEI
-314 FFDSIKDYPS
+314 FFDSIKDYPE

-330 HEVLEEGYVD
+330 QDVLAEGYVD
-340 VYPRNGKRTGG
+340 VYPRSGKRTGG

-382 HSVHTRYSEEA
+382 HSVHTLYSEEA
-393 QPIVKQDYTIFV
+393 QPLVKQDYTIFV

-417 LDYFRKNGTL
+417 LDYFRKSKSL

-435 LQKSIDEIVSTFYRQ
+435 LQKSIDQIVSTFYRQ

-465 KGEPINYQLL
+465 RGEPINYQVL

-482 YKAYYGIDITKEE
+482 YKAYYGIDITEEE

-519 SFTASRLIYQNF
+519 SFTASMLIYKNF
-531 RSGKK
+531 RSGTK
-536 DAFEN
+536 DAFDN
-541 YLKRLKS
+541 YLKMLKS
-548 GNSRYP
+548 GGSRYP

-564 LTKKEAFK
+564 LTKKEAFS

-581 VDELESL
+581 VEELDKL
-588 LEEEK
+588 LNE

>member
-1 MDKEWN
+1 MDKVWN
-7 LTHIYPTQEDFEKD
+7 LTHIYKTQEDFEKD
-21 LDYAQKVILPGIA
+21 LDYAKKVILPGITE
-34 SLEGKLSEE
+34 LEGKLKNEE
-43 SQLRKYFD
+43 DLVKYFD
-51 FQRKA
+51 LERKA
-56 TEVFNHLARFA
+56 SEVLNHLGRFA
-67 SRRSDLDKKNV
+67 SRRSDLDKKDV
-78 KNLADEAK
+78 KNLSDLAK
-86 VENLF
+86 IDNLF
-91 HDFGSADSYSTPEIL
+91 NDFGSADSYSTPEIL
-106 SLGKEKRD
+106 SLGKEHREK
-114 NFFEKHPE
+114 FFINHPE
-122 YKDFDFQVDKI
+122 YKDFDFQVEKI

-140 LPARQ
+140 LPAVE
-145 ERLLSYFAPL
+145 ERLLSYYAPL
-155 EGRGAN
+155 EGSGSS
-161 LYSQLSVGDYTPKKV
+161 LYSQLSVGDYTPKKI
-176 TLSNGKEVE
+176 TLSSGKEVE

-198 ENQEDRKNVFLSLY
+198 ENPEDRKKVFLSLY

-276 YYEIRRKHFGL
+276 YYEIRRKYFGL
-287 EHHRSYDRFLSL
+287 DHHRSYDRFLSL
-299 AKSEKKYTYEEAKSI
+299 AKSEKKYTYEEAKEI
-314 FFDSIKDYPS
+314 FFDSIKDYPE

-330 HEVLEEGYVD
+330 QDVLAEGYVD
-340 VYPRNGKRTGG
+340 VYPRSGKRTGG

-382 HSVHTRYSEEA
+382 HSVHTLYSEEA
-393 QPIVKQDYTIFV
+393 QPLVKQDYTIFV

-417 LDYFRKNGTL
+417 LDYFRKSKSL

-435 LQKSIDEIVSTFYRQ
+435 LQKSIDQIVSTFYRQ

-465 KGEPINYQLL
+465 KGEPINYQVL

-482 YKAYYGIDITKEE
+482 YKAYYGIVITEEE

-519 SFTASRLIYQNF
+519 SFTASMLIYKNF
-531 RSGKK
+531 RSGAK
-536 DAFEN
+536 DAFNN
-541 YLKRLKS
+541 YLKMLKS
-548 GNSRYP
+548 GGSRYP

-564 LTKKEAFK
+564 LTKKEAFS

-581 VDELESL
+581 VEELDKL
-588 LEEEK
+588 LNE

>member
-1 MDKEWN
+1 MDKVWN
-7 LTHIYPTQEDFEKD
+7 LTHIYKTQEDFEKD
-21 LDYAQKVILPGIA
+21 LDYAKKVILPGITE
-34 SLEGKLSEE
+34 LEGKLKNEE
-43 SQLRKYFD
+43 DLVKYFD
-51 FQRKA
+51 LERKA
-56 TEVFNHLARFA
+56 NEVLNHLGRFA
-67 SRRSDLDKKNV
+67 SRRSDLDKKDV
-78 KNLADEAK
+78 KNLSDLAK
-86 VENLF
+86 IDNLF
-91 HDFGSADSYSTPEIL
+91 NDFGSADSYSTPEIL
-106 SLGKEKRD
+106 SLGKEHREK
-114 NFFEKHPE
+114 FFINHPE
-122 YKDFDFQVDKI
+122 NKDFDFQVEKI

-140 LPARQ
+140 LPAVE
-145 ERLLSYFAPL
+145 ERLLSYYAPL
-155 EGRGAN
+155 EGSGSS
-161 LYSQLSVGDYTPKKV
+161 LYSQLSVGDYTPKKI
-176 TLSNGKEVE
+176 TLSSGKEVE

-198 ENQEDRKNVFLSLY
+198 ENPEDRKKVFLSLY

-276 YYEIRRKHFGL
+276 YYEIRRKYFGL
-287 EHHRSYDRFLSL
+287 DHHRSYDRFLSL
-299 AKSEKKYTYEEAKSI
+299 AKSEKKYTYEEAKEI
-314 FFDSIKDYPS
+314 FFDSIKDYPE

-330 HEVLEEGYVD
+330 QDVLAEGYVD
-340 VYPRNGKRTGG
+340 VYPRSGKRTGG

-382 HSVHTRYSEEA
+382 HSVHTLYSEEA
-393 QPIVKQDYTIFV
+393 QPLVKQDYTIFV

-417 LDYFRKNGTL
+417 LDYFRKSKSL

-435 LQKSIDEIVSTFYRQ
+435 LQKSIDQIVSTFYRQ

-465 KGEPINYQLL
+465 RGEPINYQVL

-482 YKAYYGIDITKEE
+482 YKAYYGIDITEEE

-519 SFTASRLIYQNF
+519 SFTASMLIYKNF
-531 RSGKK
+531 RSGTK
-536 DAFEN
+536 DAFDN
-541 YLKRLKS
+541 YLKMLKS
-548 GNSRYP
+548 GGSRYP

-564 LTKKEAFK
+564 LTKKEAFS

-581 VDELESL
+581 VEELDKL
-588 LEEEK
+588 LNE

>member
-1 MDKEWN
+1 MDKVWN
-7 LTHIYPTQEDFEKD
+7 LTHIYKTQEDFEKD
-21 LDYAQKVILPGIA
+21 LDYAKKVILPGITE
-34 SLEGKLSEE
+34 LEGKLKNEE
-43 SQLRKYFD
+43 DLVKYFD
-51 FQRKA
+51 LERKA
-56 TEVFNHLARFA
+56 NEVLNHLGRFA

-78 KNLADEAK
+78 KNLSDLAK
-86 VENLF
+86 IDNLF
-91 HDFGSADSYSTPEIL
+91 NDFGSADSYSTPEIL
-106 SLGKEKRD
+106 SLGKEHREK
-114 NFFEKHPE
+114 FFINHPE
-122 YKDFDFQVDKI
+122 YKDFDFQVEKI

-140 LPARQ
+140 LPAIE
-145 ERLLSYFAPL
+145 ERLLSYYAPL
-155 EGRGAN
+155 EGSGSS
-161 LYSQLSVGDYTPKKV
+161 LYSQLSVGDYTPKKI
-176 TLSNGKEVE
+176 TLFSGKEVE

-198 ENQEDRKNVFLSLY
+198 ENPEDRKKVFLSLY

-276 YYEIRRKHFGL
+276 YYEIRRKYFGL
-287 EHHRSYDRFLSL
+287 DHHRSYDRFLSL
-299 AKSEKKYTYEEAKSI
+299 AKSEKKYTYEEAKEI
-314 FFDSIKDYPS
+314 FFDSIKDYPE

-330 HEVLEEGYVD
+330 QDVLAEGYVD
-340 VYPRNGKRTGG
+340 VYPRSGKRTGG

-382 HSVHTRYSEEA
+382 HSVHTLYSEEA
-393 QPIVKQDYTIFV
+393 QPLVKQDYTIFV

-417 LDYFRKNGTL
+417 LDYFRKSKSL

-435 LQKSIDEIVSTFYRQ
+435 LQKSIDQIVSTFYRQ

-465 KGEPINYQLL
+465 RGEPINYQVL

-482 YKAYYGIDITKEE
+482 YKAYYGIDITEEE

-519 SFTASRLIYQNF
+519 SFTASMLIYKNF
-531 RSGKK
+531 RSGTK
-536 DAFEN
+536 DAFDN
-541 YLKRLKS
+541 YLKMLKS
-548 GNSRYP
+548 GGSRYP
-554 IDEVKLAGVD
+554 IDEVKIAGVD
-564 LTKKEAFK
+564 LTKKEAFS

-581 VDELESL
+581 VEELDKL
-588 LEEEK
+588 LNE

>member
-1 MDKEWN
+1 MDKVWN
-7 LTHIYPTQEDFEKD
+7 LTHIYKTQEDFEKD
-21 LDYAQKVILPGIA
+21 LDYAKKVILPGITE
-34 SLEGKLSEE
+34 LEGKLKNEE
-43 SQLRKYFD
+43 DLVKYFD
-51 FQRKA
+51 LERKA
-56 TEVFNHLARFA
+56 SEVLNHLGRFA
-67 SRRSDLDKKNV
+67 SRRSDLDKKDV
-78 KNLADEAK
+78 KNLSDLAK
-86 VENLF
+86 IDNLF
-91 HDFGSADSYSTPEIL
+91 NDFGSADSYSTPEIL
-106 SLGKEKRD
+106 SLGKEHREK
-114 NFFEKHPE
+114 FFINHPE
-122 YKDFDFQVDKI
+122 YKDFDFQVEKI

-140 LPARQ
+140 LPAVE
-145 ERLLSYFAPL
+145 ERLLSYYAPL
-155 EGRGAN
+155 EGSGSG
-161 LYSQLSVGDYTPKKV
+161 LYSQLSVGDYTPKKI
-176 TLSNGKEVE
+176 TLSSGKEVE

-198 ENQEDRKNVFLSLY
+198 ENPKDRKKVFLSLY

-276 YYEIRRKHFGL
+276 YYEIRRKYFGL
-287 EHHRSYDRFLSL
+287 DHHRSYDRFLSL
-299 AKSEKKYTYEEAKSI
+299 AKSEKKYTYEEAKEI
-314 FFDSIKDYPS
+314 FFDSIKDYPE

-330 HEVLEEGYVD
+330 QDVLAEGYVD
-340 VYPRNGKRTGG
+340 VYPRSGKRTGG

-382 HSVHTRYSEEA
+382 HSVHTLYSEEA
-393 QPIVKQDYTIFV
+393 QPLVKQDYTIFV

-417 LDYFRKNGTL
+417 LDYFRKSKSL

-435 LQKSIDEIVSTFYRQ
+435 LQKSIDQIVSTFYRQ

-465 KGEPINYQLL
+465 KGEPINYQVL

-482 YKAYYGIDITKEE
+482 YKAYYGIDITEEE

-519 SFTASRLIYQNF
+519 SFTASMLIYKNF
-531 RSGKK
+531 RSGAK
-536 DAFEN
+536 DAFNN
-541 YLKRLKS
+541 YLKMLKS
-548 GNSRYP
+548 GGSRYP

-564 LTKKEAFK
+564 LTKKEAFS

-581 VDELESL
+581 VEELDKL
-588 LEEEK
+588 LNE

>member
-1 MDKEWN
+1 MDKVWN
-7 LTHIYPTQEDFEKD
+7 LTHIYKTQEDFEKD
-21 LDYAQKVILPGIA
+21 LDYAKKVILPGITE
-34 SLEGKLSEE
+34 LEGKLKNEE
-43 SQLRKYFD
+43 DLVKYFD
-51 FQRKA
+51 LERKA
-56 TEVFNHLARFA
+56 NEVLNHLGRFA
-67 SRRSDLDKKNV
+67 SRRSDLDKKDV
-78 KNLADEAK
+78 KNLSDLAK
-86 VENLF
+86 IDNLF
-91 HDFGSADSYSTPEIL
+91 NDFGSADSYSTPEIL
-106 SLGKEKRD
+106 SLGKEHREK
-114 NFFEKHPE
+114 FFINHPE
-122 YKDFDFQVDKI
+122 YKDFDFQVEKI

-140 LPARQ
+140 LPAVE
-145 ERLLSYFAPL
+145 ERLLSYYAPL
-155 EGRGAN
+155 EGSGSS
-161 LYSQLSVGDYTPKKV
+161 LYSQLSVGDYTPKKI
-176 TLSNGKEVE
+176 TLSSGKEVE

-198 ENQEDRKNVFLSLY
+198 ENPEDRKKVFLSLY

-287 EHHRSYDRFLSL
+287 DHHRSYDRFLSL
-299 AKSEKKYTYEEAKSI
+299 AKSEKKYTYEEAKEI
-314 FFDSIKDYPS
+314 FFDSIKDYPE

-330 HEVLEEGYVD
+330 QDVLAEGYVD
-340 VYPRNGKRTGG
+340 VYPRSGKRTGG

-382 HSVHTRYSEEA
+382 HSVHTLYSEEA
-393 QPIVKQDYTIFV
+393 QPLVKQDYTIFV

-417 LDYFRKNGTL
+417 LDYFRKSKSL

-435 LQKSIDEIVSTFYRQ
+435 LQKSIDQIVSTFYRQ

-465 KGEPINYQLL
+465 RGEPINYQVL

-482 YKAYYGIDITKEE
+482 YKAYYGIDITEEE

-519 SFTASRLIYQNF
+519 SFTASMLIYKNF
-531 RSGKK
+531 RSGTK
-536 DAFEN
+536 DAFDN
-541 YLKRLKS
+541 YLKMLKS
-548 GNSRYP
+548 GGSRYP

-564 LTKKEAFK
+564 LTKKEAFS

-581 VDELESL
+581 VEELDKL
-588 LEEEK
+588 LNE

>member
-1 MDKEWN
+1 MDKVWN
-7 LTHIYPTQEDFEKD
+7 LTHIYKTQEDFEKD
-21 LDYAQKVILPGIA
+21 LDYAKKVILPGITE
-34 SLEGKLSEE
+34 LEGKLKNDED
-43 SQLRKYFD
+43 LVKYFD
-51 FQRKA
+51 LERKA
-56 TEVFNHLARFA
+56 NEVLNHLGRFA
-67 SRRSDLDKKNV
+67 SRRSDLDKKDV
-78 KNLADEAK
+78 KNLSDLAK
-86 VENLF
+86 IDNLF
-91 HDFGSADSYSTPEIL
+91 NDFGSADSYSTPEIL
-106 SLGKEKRD
+106 SLGKEHREK
-114 NFFEKHPE
+114 FFLNHPE
-122 YKDFDFQVDKI
+122 YKDFDFQVEKI

-140 LPARQ
+140 LPAVE
-145 ERLLSYFAPL
+145 ERLLSYYAPL
-155 EGRGAN
+155 EGSGSS
-161 LYSQLSVGDYTPKKV
+161 LYSQLSVGDYTPKKI
-176 TLSNGKEVE
+176 TLSSGKEVE

-198 ENQEDRKNVFLSLY
+198 ENPEDRKKVFLSLY

-276 YYEIRRKHFGL
+276 YYEIRRKYFGL
-287 EHHRSYDRFLSL
+287 DHHRSYDRFLSL
-299 AKSEKKYTYEEAKSI
+299 AKSEKKYTYEEAKEI
-314 FFDSIKDYPS
+314 FFDSIKDYPE
-324 DYQKKA
+324 DYQKKVQD
-330 HEVLEEGYVD
+330 VLAEGYVD
-340 VYPRNGKRTGG
+340 VYPRSGKRTGG

-382 HSVHTRYSEEA
+382 HSVHTMYSEEA
-393 QPIVKQDYTIFV
+393 QPLVKQDYTIFV

-417 LDYFRKNGTL
+417 LDYFRKSKSL

-435 LQKSIDEIVSTFYRQ
+435 LQKSIDQIVSTFYRQ

-465 KGEPINYQLL
+465 RGEPINYQVL
-475 SDERTKL
+475 SDERAKL
-482 YKAYYGIDITKEE
+482 YKAYYGIDITEEE

-519 SFTASRLIYQNF
+519 SFTASMLIYKNF
-531 RSGKK
+531 RSGTE
-536 DAFEN
+536 DAFNN
-541 YLKRLKS
+541 YLKMLKS
-548 GNSRYP
+548 GGSRYP

-564 LTKKEAFK
+564 LTKKEAFS

-581 VDELESL
+581 VEELDKL
-588 LEEEK
+588 LNE

>member
-1 MDKEWN
+1 MDKVWN
-7 LTHIYPTQEDFEKD
+7 LTHIYKTQEDFEKD
-21 LDYAQKVILPGIA
+21 LDYAKKVILPGITE
-34 SLEGKLSEE
+34 LEGKLKNEE
-43 SQLRKYFD
+43 DLVKYFD
-51 FQRKA
+51 LERKA
-56 TEVFNHLARFA
+56 NEVLNHLGRFA
-67 SRRSDLDKKNV
+67 SRRSDLDKKDV
-78 KNLADEAK
+78 KNLSDLAK
-86 VENLF
+86 IDNLF
-91 HDFGSADSYSTPEIL
+91 NDFGSADSYSTPEIL
-106 SLGKEKRD
+106 SLGKEHREK
-114 NFFEKHPE
+114 FFINHPE
-122 YKDFDFQVDKI
+122 YKDFDFQVEKI

-140 LPARQ
+140 LPAVE
-145 ERLLSYFAPL
+145 ERLLSYYAPL
-155 EGRGAN
+155 EGSGSS
-161 LYSQLSVGDYTPKKV
+161 LYSQLSVGDYTPKKI
-176 TLSNGKEVE
+176 TLSSGKEVE

-198 ENQEDRKNVFLSLY
+198 ENPEDRKKVFLSLY

-276 YYEIRRKHFGL
+276 YYEIRRKYFGL
-287 EHHRSYDRFLSL
+287 DHHRSYDRFLSL
-299 AKSEKKYTYEEAKSI
+299 AKSEKKYTYEEAKEI
-314 FFDSIKDYPS
+314 FFDSIKNYPE

-330 HEVLEEGYVD
+330 QDVLAEGYVD
-340 VYPRNGKRTGG
+340 VYPRSGKRTGG

-382 HSVHTRYSEEA
+382 HSVHTLYSEEA
-393 QPIVKQDYTIFV
+393 QPLVKQDYTIFV

-417 LDYFRKNGTL
+417 LDYFRKSKSL

-435 LQKSIDEIVSTFYRQ
+435 LQKSIDQIVSTFYRQ

-465 KGEPINYQLL
+465 RGEPINYQVL

-482 YKAYYGIDITKEE
+482 YKAYYGIDITEEE

-519 SFTASRLIYQNF
+519 SFTASMLIYKNF
-531 RSGKK
+531 RSGTK
-536 DAFEN
+536 DAFDN
-541 YLKRLKS
+541 YLKMLKS
-548 GNSRYP
+548 GGSRYP
-554 IDEVKLAGVD
+554 IEEVKLAGVD
-564 LTKKEAFK
+564 LTKKEAFS

-581 VDELESL
+581 VEELDKL
-588 LEEEK
+588 LNE

>member
-1 MDKEWN
+1 MDKVWN
-7 LTHIYPTQEDFEKD
+7 LTHIYKTQEDFEKD
-21 LDYAQKVILPGIA
+21 LDYAKKVILPGITE
-34 SLEGKLSEE
+34 LEGKLKNEE
-43 SQLRKYFD
+43 DLVKYFD
-51 FQRKA
+51 LERKA
-56 TEVFNHLARFA
+56 NEVLNHLGRFA

-78 KNLADEAK
+78 KNLSDLAK
-86 VENLF
+86 IDNLF
-91 HDFGSADSYSTPEIL
+91 NDFGSADSYSTPEIL
-106 SLGKEKRD
+106 SLGKEHREK
-114 NFFEKHPE
+114 FFINHPE
-122 YKDFDFQVDKI
+122 YKDFDFQVEKI

-140 LPARQ
+140 LPAVE
-145 ERLLSYFAPL
+145 ERLLSYYAPL
-155 EGRGAN
+155 EGSGSS
-161 LYSQLSVGDYTPKKV
+161 LYSQLSVGDYTPKKI
-176 TLSNGKEVE
+176 TLSSGKEVE

-198 ENQEDRKNVFLSLY
+198 ENPEDRKKVFLSLY

-276 YYEIRRKHFGL
+276 YYEIRRKYFGL
-287 EHHRSYDRFLSL
+287 DHHRSYDRFLSL
-299 AKSEKKYTYEEAKSI
+299 AKSEKKYTYEEAKEI
-314 FFDSIKDYPS
+314 FFDSIKDYPE

-330 HEVLEEGYVD
+330 QDVLAEGYVD
-340 VYPRNGKRTGG
+340 VYPRSGKRTGG

-382 HSVHTRYSEEA
+382 HSVHTLYSEEA
-393 QPIVKQDYTIFV
+393 QPLVKQDYTIFV

-417 LDYFRKNGTL
+417 LDYFRKSKSL

-435 LQKSIDEIVSTFYRQ
+435 LQKSIDQIVSTFYRQ

-465 KGEPINYQLL
+465 RGEPINYQVL

-482 YKAYYGIDITKEE
+482 YKAYYGIDITEEE

-519 SFTASRLIYQNF
+519 SFTASMLIYKNF
-531 RSGKK
+531 RSGTK
-536 DAFEN
+536 DAFDN
-541 YLKRLKS
+541 YLKMLKS
-548 GNSRYP
+548 GGSRYP
-554 IDEVKLAGVD
+554 IDEVKLAAVD
-564 LTKKEAFK
+564 LTKKEAFS

-581 VDELESL
+581 VEELDKL
-588 LEEEK
+588 LNE

>member
-1 MDKEWN
+1 MDKVWN
-7 LTHIYPTQEDFEKD
+7 LTHIYKTQEDFEKD
-21 LDYAQKVILPGIA
+21 LDYAKKVILPGITE
-34 SLEGKLSEE
+34 LEGKLKNEE
-43 SQLRKYFD
+43 DLVKYFD
-51 FQRKA
+51 LERKA
-56 TEVFNHLARFA
+56 NEVLNHLERFA
-67 SRRSDLDKKNV
+67 SRRSDLDKKDV
-78 KNLADEAK
+78 KNLSDLAK
-86 VENLF
+86 IDNLF
-91 HDFGSADSYSTPEIL
+91 NDFGSADSYSTPEIL
-106 SLGKEKRD
+106 SLGKEHREK
-114 NFFEKHPE
+114 FFINHPE
-122 YKDFDFQVDKI
+122 YKDFDFQVEKI

-140 LPARQ
+140 LPAVE
-145 ERLLSYFAPL
+145 ERLLSYYAPL
-155 EGRGAN
+155 EGSGSS
-161 LYSQLSVGDYTPKKV
+161 LYSQLSVGDYTPKKI
-176 TLSNGKEVE
+176 TLSSGKEVE

-198 ENQEDRKNVFLSLY
+198 ENPEDRKKVFLSLY

-276 YYEIRRKHFGL
+276 YYEIRRKYFGL
-287 EHHRSYDRFLSL
+287 DHHRSYDRFLSL
-299 AKSEKKYTYEEAKSI
+299 AKSEKKYTYEEAKEI
-314 FFDSIKDYPS
+314 FFDSIKDYPE

-330 HEVLEEGYVD
+330 QDVLAEGYVD
-340 VYPRNGKRTGG
+340 VYPRSGKRTGG

-382 HSVHTRYSEEA
+382 HSVHTLYSEEA
-393 QPIVKQDYTIFV
+393 QPLVKQDYTIFV

-417 LDYFRKNGTL
+417 LDYFRKSKSL

-435 LQKSIDEIVSTFYRQ
+435 LQKSIDQIVSTFYRQ

-465 KGEPINYQLL
+465 RGEPINYQVL

-482 YKAYYGIDITKEE
+482 YKAYYGIDITEEE

-519 SFTASRLIYQNF
+519 SFTASMLIYKNF
-531 RSGKK
+531 RSGAK
-536 DAFEN
+536 DAFNN
-541 YLKRLKS
+541 YLKMLKS
-548 GNSRYP
+548 GGSRYP

-564 LTKKEAFK
+564 LTKKEAFS

-581 VDELESL
+581 VEELDKL
-588 LEEEK
+588 LNE

>member
-1 MDKEWN
+1 MDKVWN
-7 LTHIYPTQEDFEKD
+7 LTHIYKTQEDFEKD
-21 LDYAQKVILPGIA
+21 LDYAKKVILPGITE
-34 SLEGKLSEE
+34 LEGKLKNEE
-43 SQLRKYFD
+43 DLVKYFD
-51 FQRKA
+51 LERKA
-56 TEVFNHLARFA
+56 SEVLNHLGRFA
-67 SRRSDLDKKNV
+67 SRRSDLDKKDV
-78 KNLADEAK
+78 KNLSDLAK
-86 VENLF
+86 IDNLF
-91 HDFGSADSYSTPEIL
+91 NDFGSADSYSTPEIL
-106 SLGKEKRD
+106 SLGKEHREK
-114 NFFEKHPE
+114 FFINHPE
-122 YKDFDFQVDKI
+122 YKDFDFQVEKI

-140 LPARQ
+140 LPAVE
-145 ERLLSYFAPL
+145 ERLLSYYAPL
-155 EGRGAN
+155 EGSGSS
-161 LYSQLSVGDYTPKKV
+161 LYSQLSVGDYTPKKI
-176 TLSNGKEVE
+176 TLSSGKEVE

-198 ENQEDRKNVFLSLY
+198 ENPEDRKKVFLSLY

-276 YYEIRRKHFGL
+276 YYEIRRKYFGL
-287 EHHRSYDRFLSL
+287 DHHRSYDRFLSL
-299 AKSEKKYTYEEAKSI
+299 AKSEKKYTYEEAKEI
-314 FFDSIKDYPS
+314 FFDSIKDYPE

-330 HEVLEEGYVD
+330 QDVLAEGYVD
-340 VYPRNGKRTGG
+340 VYPRSGKRTGG

-382 HSVHTRYSEEA
+382 HSVHTMYSEEA
-393 QPIVKQDYTIFV
+393 QPLVKQDYTIFV

-417 LDYFRKNGTL
+417 LDYFRKSKSL

-435 LQKSIDEIVSTFYRQ
+435 LQKSIDQIVSTFYRQ

-465 KGEPINYQLL
+465 RGEPINYQVL

-482 YKAYYGIDITKEE
+482 YKAYYGIDITEEE

-519 SFTASRLIYQNF
+519 SFTASMLIYKNF
-531 RSGKK
+531 RSGTK
-536 DAFEN
+536 DAFDN
-541 YLKRLKS
+541 YLKMLKS
-548 GNSRYP
+548 GGSRYP

-564 LTKKEAFK
+564 LTKKEAFS

-581 VDELESL
+581 VEELDKL
-588 LEEEK
+588 LNE

>member
-1 MDKEWN
+1 MDKVWN
-7 LTHIYPTQEDFEKD
+7 LTHIYKTQEDFEKD
-21 LDYAQKVILPGIA
+21 LDYAKKVILPGITE
-34 SLEGKLSEE
+34 LEGKLKNEE
-43 SQLRKYFD
+43 DLVKYFD
-51 FQRKA
+51 LERKA
-56 TEVFNHLARFA
+56 NEVLNHLGRFA

-78 KNLADEAK
+78 KNLSDLAK
-86 VENLF
+86 IDNLF
-91 HDFGSADSYSTPEIL
+91 NDFGSADSYSTPEIL
-106 SLGKEKRD
+106 SLGKEHREK
-114 NFFEKHPE
+114 FFINHPE
-122 YKDFDFQVDKI
+122 YKDFDFQVEKI

-140 LPARQ
+140 LPAVE
-145 ERLLSYFAPL
+145 ERLLSYYAPL
-155 EGRGAN
+155 EGSGSS
-161 LYSQLSVGDYTPKKV
+161 LYSQLSVGDYTPKKI
-176 TLSNGKEVE
+176 TLSSGKEVE

-198 ENQEDRKNVFLSLY
+198 ENPEDRKKVFLSLY

-276 YYEIRRKHFGL
+276 YYEIRRKYFGL
-287 EHHRSYDRFLSL
+287 DHHRSYDRFLSL
-299 AKSEKKYTYEEAKSI
+299 AKSEKKYTYEEAKEI
-314 FFDSIKDYPS
+314 FFDSIKDYPE

-330 HEVLEEGYVD
+330 QDVLAEGYVD
-340 VYPRNGKRTGG
+340 VYPRSGKRTGG
-351 YSSGSANVHPY
+351 YYSGRANVHPY

-382 HSVHTRYSEEA
+382 HSVHTMYSEEA
-393 QPIVKQDYTIFV
+393 QPLVKQDYTIFV

-417 LDYFRKNGTL
+417 LDYFRKSKSL

-435 LQKSIDEIVSTFYRQ
+435 LQKSIDQIVSTFYRQ

-465 KGEPINYQLL
+465 RGEPINYQVL

-482 YKAYYGIDITKEE
+482 YKAYYGIDITEEE

-519 SFTASRLIYQNF
+519 SFTASMLIYKNF
-531 RSGKK
+531 RSGTK
-536 DAFEN
+536 DAFDN
-541 YLKRLKS
+541 YLKMLKS
-548 GNSRYP
+548 GGSRYP

-564 LTKKEAFK
+564 LTKKEAFS

-581 VDELESL
+581 VEELDKL
-588 LEEEK
+588 LNE

>member
-1 MDKEWN
+1 MDKVWN
-7 LTHIYPTQEDFEKD
+7 LTHIYKTQEDFEKD
-21 LDYAQKVILPGIA
+21 LDYAKKVILPGITE
-34 SLEGKLSEE
+34 LEGKLKNEE
-43 SQLRKYFD
+43 DLVKYFD
-51 FQRKA
+51 LERKA
-56 TEVFNHLARFA
+56 SEVLNHLGRFA
-67 SRRSDLDKKNV
+67 SRRSDLDKKDV
-78 KNLADEAK
+78 KNLSDLAK
-86 VENLF
+86 IDNLF
-91 HDFGSADSYSTPEIL
+91 NDFGSADSYSTPEIL
-106 SLGKEKRD
+106 SLGKEHREK
-114 NFFEKHPE
+114 FFLNHPE
-122 YKDFDFQVDKI
+122 YKDFDFQVEKI

-140 LPARQ
+140 LPAVE
-145 ERLLSYFAPL
+145 ERLLSYYAPL
-155 EGRGAN
+155 EGSGSS
-161 LYSQLSVGDYTPKKV
+161 LYSQLSVGDYTPKKI
-176 TLSNGKEVE
+176 TLSSGKEVE

-198 ENQEDRKNVFLSLY
+198 ENPEDRKKVFLSLY

-276 YYEIRRKHFGL
+276 YYEIRRKYFGL
-287 EHHRSYDRFLSL
+287 DHHRSYDRFLSL
-299 AKSEKKYTYEEAKSI
+299 AKSEKKYTYEEAKEI
-314 FFDSIKDYPS
+314 FFDSIKDYPE

-330 HEVLEEGYVD
+330 QDVLAEGYVD
-340 VYPRNGKRTGG
+340 VYPRSGKRTGG

-382 HSVHTRYSEEA
+382 HSVHTLYSEEA
-393 QPIVKQDYTIFV
+393 QPLVKQDYTIFV

-417 LDYFRKNGTL
+417 LDYFRKSKSL

-435 LQKSIDEIVSTFYRQ
+435 LQKSIDQIVSTFYRQ

-465 KGEPINYQLL
+465 RGEPINYQVL

-482 YKAYYGIDITKEE
+482 YKAYYGIDITEE
-495 LKPLVWAYIP
+495 KLKPLVWAYIP

-519 SFTASRLIYQNF
+519 SFTASMLIYKNF
-531 RSGKK
+531 RSGTK
-536 DAFEN
+536 DAFDN
-541 YLKRLKS
+541 YLKMLKS
-548 GNSRYP
+548 GGSRYP

-564 LTKKEAFK
+564 LTKKEAFS

-581 VDELESL
+581 VEELDKL
-588 LEEEK
+588 LNE

>member
-1 MDKEWN
+1 MDKVWN
-7 LTHIYPTQEDFEKD
+7 LTHIYKTQEDFEKD
-21 LDYAQKVILPGIA
+21 LDYAKKVILPGITE
-34 SLEGKLSEE
+34 LEGKLKNEE
-43 SQLRKYFD
+43 DLIKYFD
-51 FQRKA
+51 LERKA
-56 TEVFNHLARFA
+56 NEVLNHLGRFA
-67 SRRSDLDKKNV
+67 SRRSDLDKKDV
-78 KNLADEAK
+78 KNLSDLAK
-86 VENLF
+86 IDNLF
-91 HDFGSADSYSTPEIL
+91 NDFGSADSYSTPEIL
-106 SLGKEKRD
+106 SLGKEHREK
-114 NFFEKHPE
+114 FFINHPE
-122 YKDFDFQVDKI
+122 YKDFDFQVEKI

-140 LPARQ
+140 LPAVE
-145 ERLLSYFAPL
+145 ERLLSYYAPL
-155 EGRGAN
+155 EGSGSS
-161 LYSQLSVGDYTPKKV
+161 LYSQLSVGDYTPKKI
-176 TLSNGKEVE
+176 TLSSGKEVE

-198 ENQEDRKNVFLSLY
+198 ENPEDRKKVFLSLY

-276 YYEIRRKHFGL
+276 YYEIRRKYFGL
-287 EHHRSYDRFLSL
+287 DHHRSYDRFLSL
-299 AKSEKKYTYEEAKSI
+299 AKSEKKYTYEEAKEI
-314 FFDSIKDYPS
+314 FFDSIKDYPE

-330 HEVLEEGYVD
+330 QDVLAEGYVD
-340 VYPRNGKRTGG
+340 VYPRSGKRTGG

-382 HSVHTRYSEEA
+382 HSVHTMYSEEA
-393 QPIVKQDYTIFV
+393 QPLVKQDYTIFV

-417 LDYFRKNGTL
+417 LDYFRKSKSL

-435 LQKSIDEIVSTFYRQ
+435 LQKSIDQIVSTFYRQ

-465 KGEPINYQLL
+465 RGEPINYQVL

-482 YKAYYGIDITKEE
+482 YKAYYGIDITEEE

-519 SFTASRLIYQNF
+519 SFTASMLIYKNF
-531 RSGKK
+531 RSGTK
-536 DAFEN
+536 DAFDN
-541 YLKRLKS
+541 YLKMLKS
-548 GNSRYP
+548 GGSRYP

-564 LTKKEAFK
+564 LTKKEAFS

-581 VDELESL
+581 VEELDKL
-588 LEEEK
+588 LNE

>member
-1 MDKEWN
+1 MDKVWN
-7 LTHIYPTQEDFEKD
+7 LTHIYKTQEDFEKD
-21 LDYAQKVILPGIA
+21 LDYAKKVILPGITE
-34 SLEGKLSEE
+34 LEGKLKNEE
-43 SQLRKYFD
+43 DLVKYFD
-51 FQRKA
+51 LERKA
-56 TEVFNHLARFA
+56 NEVLNHLGRFA

-78 KNLADEAK
+78 KNLSDLAK
-86 VENLF
+86 IDNLF
-91 HDFGSADSYSTPEIL
+91 NDFGSADSYSTPEIL
-106 SLGKEKRD
+106 SLGKEHREK
-114 NFFEKHPE
+114 FFINHPE
-122 YKDFDFQVDKI
+122 YKDFDFQVEKI

-140 LPARQ
+140 LPAVE
-145 ERLLSYFAPL
+145 ERLLSYYAPL
-155 EGRGAN
+155 EGSGSS
-161 LYSQLSVGDYTPKKV
+161 LYSQLSVGDYTPKKI
-176 TLSNGKEVE
+176 TLSSGKEVE

-198 ENQEDRKNVFLSLY
+198 ENPEDRKKVFLSLY

-276 YYEIRRKHFGL
+276 YYEIRRKYFGL
-287 EHHRSYDRFLSL
+287 DHHRSYDRFLSL
-299 AKSEKKYTYEEAKSI
+299 AKSEKKYTYEEAKEI
-314 FFDSIKDYPS
+314 FFDSIKDYPE

-330 HEVLEEGYVD
+330 QDVLAEGYVD
-340 VYPRNGKRTGG
+340 VYPRSGKRTGG

-382 HSVHTRYSEEA
+382 HSVHTMYSEEA
-393 QPIVKQDYTIFV
+393 QPLVKQDYTIFV

-417 LDYFRKNGTL
+417 LDYFRKSKSL

-435 LQKSIDEIVSTFYRQ
+435 LQKSIDQIVSTFYRQ

-465 KGEPINYQLL
+465 RGEPINYQVL

-482 YKAYYGIDITKEE
+482 YKAYYGIDITEEE

-519 SFTASRLIYQNF
+519 SFTASMLIYKNF
-531 RSGKK
+531 RSGTK
-536 DAFEN
+536 DAFDN
-541 YLKRLKS
+541 YLKMLKS
-548 GNSRYP
+548 GGSRYP

-564 LTKKEAFK
+564 LTKKEAFS

-581 VDELESL
+581 VEELDKL
-588 LEEEK
+588 LNE

>member
-1 MDKEWN
+1 MDKVWN
-7 LTHIYPTQEDFEKD
+7 LTHIYKTQEDFEKD
-21 LDYAQKVILPGIA
+21 LDYAKKVILPGITE
-34 SLEGKLSEE
+34 LEGKLKNEE
-43 SQLRKYFD
+43 DLVKYFD
-51 FQRKA
+51 LERKA
-56 TEVFNHLARFA
+56 NEVLNHLGRFA

-78 KNLADEAK
+78 KNLSDLAK
-86 VENLF
+86 IDNLF
-91 HDFGSADSYSTPEIL
+91 NDFGSADSYSTPEIL
-106 SLGKEKRD
+106 SLGKEHREK
-114 NFFEKHPE
+114 FFINHPE
-122 YKDFDFQVDKI
+122 YKDFDFRVEKI

-140 LPARQ
+140 LPAVE
-145 ERLLSYFAPL
+145 ERLLSYYAPL
-155 EGRGAN
+155 EGSGSS
-161 LYSQLSVGDYTPKKV
+161 LYSQLSVGDYTPKKI
-176 TLSNGKEVE
+176 TLSSGKEVE

-198 ENQEDRKNVFLSLY
+198 ENPEDRKKVFLSLY

-287 EHHRSYDRFLSL
+287 DHHRSYDRFLSL
-299 AKSEKKYTYEEAKSI
+299 AKSEKKYTYEEAKEI
-314 FFDSIKDYPS
+314 FFDSIKDYPE

-330 HEVLEEGYVD
+330 QDVLAEGYVD
-340 VYPRNGKRTGG
+340 VYPRSGKRTGG

-382 HSVHTRYSEEA
+382 HSVHTMYSEEA
-393 QPIVKQDYTIFV
+393 QPLVKQDYTIFV

-417 LDYFRKNGTL
+417 LDYFRKSKSL

-435 LQKSIDEIVSTFYRQ
+435 LQKSIDQIVSTFYRQ

-465 KGEPINYQLL
+465 RGEPINYQVL

-482 YKAYYGIDITKEE
+482 YKAYYGIDITEEE

-519 SFTASRLIYQNF
+519 SFTASMLIYKNF
-531 RSGKK
+531 RSGTK
-536 DAFEN
+536 DAFDN
-541 YLKRLKS
+541 YLKMLKS
-548 GNSRYP
+548 GGSRYP

-564 LTKKEAFK
+564 LTKKEAFS

-581 VDELESL
+581 VEELDKL
-588 LEEEK
+588 LNE

>member
-1 MDKEWN
+1 MDKVWN
-7 LTHIYPTQEDFEKD
+7 LTHIYKTQEDFEKD
-21 LDYAQKVILPGIA
+21 LDYAKKVILPGITE
-34 SLEGKLSEE
+34 LEGKLKNEE
-43 SQLRKYFD
+43 DLVKYFD
-51 FQRKA
+51 LERKA
-56 TEVFNHLARFA
+56 NEVLNHLGRFA
-67 SRRSDLDKKNV
+67 SRRSDLDKKDV
-78 KNLADEAK
+78 KNLSDLAK
-86 VENLF
+86 IDNLF
-91 HDFGSADSYSTPEIL
+91 NDFGSADSYSTPEIL
-106 SLGKEKRD
+106 SLGKEHREK
-114 NFFEKHPE
+114 FFINHPE
-122 YKDFDFQVDKI
+122 YKDFDFQVEKI

-140 LPARQ
+140 LPAVE
-145 ERLLSYFAPL
+145 ERLLSYYAPL
-155 EGRGAN
+155 EGSGSS
-161 LYSQLSVGDYTPKKV
+161 LYSQLSVGDYTPKKI
-176 TLSNGKEVE
+176 TLSSGKEVE

-198 ENQEDRKNVFLSLY
+198 ENPEDRKKVFLSLY

-248 HLYHNKIDESVFHN
+248 HLYHNNIDESVFHN

-276 YYEIRRKHFGL
+276 YYEIRRKYFGL
-287 EHHRSYDRFLSL
+287 DHHRSYDRFLSL
-299 AKSEKKYTYEEAKSI
+299 AKSEKKYTYEEAKEI
-314 FFDSIKDYPS
+314 FFDSIKDYPE

-330 HEVLEEGYVD
+330 QDVLAEGYVD
-340 VYPRNGKRTGG
+340 VYPRSGKRTGG

-382 HSVHTRYSEEA
+382 HSVHTLYSEEA
-393 QPIVKQDYTIFV
+393 QPLVKQDYTIFV

-417 LDYFRKNGTL
+417 LDYFRKSKSL

-435 LQKSIDEIVSTFYRQ
+435 LQKSIDQIVSTFYRQ

-465 KGEPINYQLL
+465 RGEPINYQVL

-482 YKAYYGIDITKEE
+482 YKAYYGIDITEEE

-519 SFTASRLIYQNF
+519 SFTASMLIYKNF
-531 RSGKK
+531 RSGTK
-536 DAFEN
+536 DAFDN
-541 YLKRLKS
+541 YLKMLKS
-548 GNSRYP
+548 GGSRYP

-564 LTKKEAFK
+564 LTKKEAFS

-581 VDELESL
+581 VEELDKL
-588 LEEEK
+588 LNE

>member
-1 MDKEWN
+1 MDKVWN
-7 LTHIYPTQEDFEKD
+7 LTHIYKTQEDFEKD
-21 LDYAQKVILPGIA
+21 LDYAKKVILPGITE
-34 SLEGKLSEE
+34 LEGKLKNEE
-43 SQLRKYFD
+43 DLVKYFD
-51 FQRKA
+51 LERKA
-56 TEVFNHLARFA
+56 NEVLNHLGRFA

-78 KNLADEAK
+78 KNLSDLAK
-86 VENLF
+86 IDNLF
-91 HDFGSADSYSTPEIL
+91 NDFGSADSYSTPEIL
-106 SLGKEKRD
+106 SLGKEHREK
-114 NFFEKHPE
+114 FFINHPE
-122 YKDFDFQVDKI
+122 YKDFDFQVEKI

-140 LPARQ
+140 LPAVE
-145 ERLLSYFAPL
+145 ERLLSYYAPL
-155 EGRGAN
+155 EGSGSS
-161 LYSQLSVGDYTPKKV
+161 LYSQLSVGDYTPKKI
-176 TLSNGKEVE
+176 TLSSGKEVE

-198 ENQEDRKNVFLSLY
+198 ENPEDRKKVFLSLY

-287 EHHRSYDRFLSL
+287 DHHRSYDRFLSL
-299 AKSEKKYTYEEAKSI
+299 AKSEKKYTYEEAKEI
-314 FFDSIKDYPS
+314 FFDSIKDYPE

-330 HEVLEEGYVD
+330 QDVLAEGYVD
-340 VYPRNGKRTGG
+340 VYPRSGKRTGG

-382 HSVHTRYSEEA
+382 HSVHTLYSEEA
-393 QPIVKQDYTIFV
+393 QPLVKQDYTIFV

-417 LDYFRKNGTL
+417 LDYFRKSKSL

-435 LQKSIDEIVSTFYRQ
+435 LQKSIDQIVSTFYRQ

-465 KGEPINYQLL
+465 RGEPINYQVL

-482 YKAYYGIDITKEE
+482 YKAYYGIDITEEE

-519 SFTASRLIYQNF
+519 SFTASMLIYKNF
-531 RSGKK
+531 RSGTK
-536 DAFEN
+536 DAFDN
-541 YLKRLKS
+541 YLKMLKS
-548 GNSRYP
+548 GGSRYP

-564 LTKKEAFK
+564 LTKKEAFS

-581 VDELESL
+581 VEELDKL
-588 LEEEK
+588 LNE